1 MASYTREER
10 EARKNYAKERSIV
23 EVAESLGMELVKSGA
38 EYRWKEHDSMVI
50 TPRTN
55 LWHWF
60 SQDKGGDTIELVRTI
75 NNISFNQA
83 IDYLNDGDYSEGT
96 LQHNDAPQAFKNYLA
111 PYEQPFVEGRSYL
124 KEVRGLSDETI
135 DFFLDQNV
143 ITQANAKIGDT
154 IEPVIVFKTIDHKGK
169 MIGGNLQG
177 IVENR
182 ERYDK
187 HGYLKG
193 IMRNSNGNNGLSV
206 DIGSP
211 ERLVFA
217 ESPIDLMSYYELH
230 RDQLENV
237 RLVSMDGLKDG
248 IIGTNLARLESEM
261 RNVYMR
267 DEDWDRDLL
276 KKSVDDGYF
285 NDGKHADV
293 ITLAVDND
301 QGGRNF
307 IQSLEAKGIVV
318 KAELPAEKDGFE
330 KQDWNDALKE
340 QKAAPKHPQD
350 NSRLAQAER
359 KLERLEAIQNHMAN
373 TTISPAAQS
382 LIDEG
387 NVTQWAKRPNIYFVK
402 GLRKVALE
410 LNSDGVFEQ
419 SSNPRY
425 LAKNDE
431 DIARVQDLLAK
442 QNNLL
447 GEASPAEEETR
458 LADIKRRMAAA
469 DQGESG
475 ETLSPEDEGWLVD
488 NWDKLTF
495 TVEPIKSVVYDVK
508 ELPQEQANVIEP
520 EEPLEEPMTYQAFTE
535 ALEQSKQ
542 SLTDKLQAG
551 ELHVQLDDATY
562 FYQLVRKTGWSHP
575 MQQLSDKGIEALK
588 PYREL
593 FESITADTIDAYKT
607 KGSPEQD
614 RLYEVLKEVRKKA
627 NFPSISTE
635 FTAEM
640 AISAYAVNG
649 DMASL
654 SPDTWAQRTTD
665 PVGTLA
671 TNISDVLEYP
681 FNEVSN
687 DAYRNALYLR
697 KGLYDLLN
705 DQEGNYTITPE
716 TYQSLMD
723 RGANITLRDDEQEE
737 SQEVAQ
743 NKVTSPE
750 ITQEP
755 ALQVLFDF
763 SESREIAALYKNGQV
778 IPYQEFVENLYREND
793 LPVFGGG
800 YDKTFFSLIDEQGQ
814 ELTRFRYDV
823 GSETATISEQ
833 VSSVLTQDY
842 LRLAEEADSRVTG
855 RVGDTE
861 KAPDQNQEPVGEEQS
876 MSMDNAEQE
885 KKTPEITQEPS
896 NAGEFHRTSDY
907 LGEESPRTASQPV
920 VDEPQPDFPV
930 TAQLYFTTDRA
941 RVSNIKPGYRV
952 ARAKDM
958 KDLNLFAPTL
968 QSTAQWYLQELAD
981 SKIHYVFKDA
991 DGQFDKL
998 EVNFQEKNFA
1008 HLAGISPVNRTMKET
1023 LYDFAE
1029 GRGDY
1034 PNIQVSKALRSKMKV
1049 LPLLPDIVDANSF
1062 VFNDLTNIEKLDNL
1076 DLSKAIAPEDNDLL
1090 VLFKDTAQDGLVPSS
1105 LMRVQGEF
1113 SQSLQEVERQTVL
1126 GVYRERDGKLEQ
1138 LSINEELSQN
1148 DAQKMIDVVRNS
1160 LSVEKQKEITPEAFT
1175 GVLDAAYN
1183 VGRVPLDQV
1192 PEEYRAAWE
1201 RFYELSDEVDGSLD
1215 RVVAKADEIGLLK
1228 KDTDFYKDW
1237 SSDKTYLNNYHVRL
1251 QLAEDHEKGAQ
1262 LPFQEGQII
1271 DYREFVTALYQE
1283 NQALYDKIQDSA
1295 KVALETGEDYI
1306 PYTKTK
1312 FDVYAPGGR
1321 LIKDNVRYDV
1331 GDETQP
1337 VTRLMGLG
1345 ARVLDGWEDL
1355 DRIDQEV
1362 LSQLEKQSPQEELA
1376 QGKSNSAPQ
1385 TEEPYTSEKMAVKQG
1400 ISDRVREIIAEGSA
1414 RKTPEASKEDQR
1426 VNHSVTVETRL
1437 EEPQELDTRQENA
1450 TQTFPVEQELDGF
1463 SYQTAKAEELSAQ
1476 AIKAIRSY
1484 AANPEDLK
1492 EYLDFMSH
1500 FTKYSPR
1507 NTALIHEQWRGAN
1520 AVATYK
1526 HWEALGKRMG
1536 IGPDDVLGGAS
1547 FEYTNE
1553 RTGKTI
1559 IIKNEGLSVRAGQ
1572 KGHIKLFKPM
1582 MDEMIPVLDET
1593 GQQLKNDKGYPKY
1606 KPKKKATAAEEEA
1619 IKQGRLEVKSFPKRD
1634 LKTGKA
1640 LYKTF
1645 TVFELSQTN
1654 LKPEKYPN
1662 IMPNRHYDFDTDKV
1676 KTQEVLLGLKD
1687 YADCLGVSIEK
1698 VDMKSNVK
1706 GQFNKEDQSIQLNDQ
1721 NTKGEMVG
1729 TLIHELAHA
1738 TLHNPKF
1745 KDCYKEEVPKEVK
1758 ELEAEMT
1765 SYVTAKHF
1773 GLDTSEKAIPYM
1785 ANWTDKLSKLSDDE
1799 LDQSMKRVHETTKK
1813 MLKAVEKHTKP
1824 LAQRLSPEQG
1834 LSQHQNLNPL
1844 PPKM

>member
-154 IEPVIVFKTIDHKGK
+154 IEPVIVFKTIDHKGG

-187 HGYLKG
+187 HGYFKG

-230 RDQLENV
+230 KDQLENV

-307 IQSLEAKGIVV
+307 IQSLEAKGVVV

-330 KQDWNDALKE
+330 KQDWNDVLKDTKTVDDHSE
-340 QKAAPKHPQD
+340 TMATIKQV
-350 NSRLAQAER
+350 SRS
-359 KLERLEAIQNHMAN
+359 I
-373 TTISPAAQS
+373 
-382 LIDEG
+382 
-387 NVTQWAKRPNIYFVK
+387 
-402 GLRKVALE
+402 
-410 LNSDGVFEQ
+410 
-419 SSNPRY
+419 
-425 LAKNDE
+425 
-431 DIARVQDLLAK
+431 
-442 QNNLL
+442 
-447 GEASPAEEETR
+447 
-458 LADIKRRMAAA
+458 
-469 DQGESG
+469 
-475 ETLSPEDEGWLVD
+475 
-488 NWDKLTF
+488 
-495 TVEPIKSVVYDVK
+495 
-508 ELPQEQANVIEP
+508 
-520 EEPLEEPMTYQAFTE
+520 YQA
-535 ALEQSKQ
+535 
-542 SLTDKLQAG
+542 
-551 ELHVQLDDATY
+551 
-562 FYQLVRKTGWSHP
+562 
-575 MQQLSDKGIEALK
+575 I
-588 PYREL
+588 
-593 FESITADTIDAYKT
+593 
-607 KGSPEQD
+607 
-614 RLYEVLKEVRKKA
+614 
-627 NFPSISTE
+627 
-635 FTAEM
+635 
-640 AISAYAVNG
+640 
-649 DMASL
+649 
-654 SPDTWAQRTTD
+654 
-665 PVGTLA
+665 
-671 TNISDVLEYP
+671 
-681 FNEVSN
+681 
-687 DAYRNALYLR
+687 
-697 KGLYDLLN
+697 
-705 DQEGNYTITPE
+705 
-716 TYQSLMD
+716 MD
-723 RGANITLRDDEQEE
+723 RGANITLSDDK
-737 SQEVAQ
+737 QEV
-743 NKVTSPE
+743 
-750 ITQEP
+750 QEP
-755 ALQVLFDF
+755 SLQVLFDF
-763 SESREIAALYKNGQV
+763 SESHEIAALYKNGQV

-861 KAPDQNQEPVGEEQS
+861 KAPDQNQGPV
-876 MSMDNAEQE
+876 A
-885 KKTPEITQEPS
+885 
-896 NAGEFHRTSDY
+896 
-907 LGEESPRTASQPV
+907 EESSMGL
-920 VDEPQPDFPV
+920 DN
-930 TAQLYFTTDRA
+930 LS
-941 RVSNIKPGYRV
+941 VSNEDTQKERTNFSKGSLQPEAEGSTAPVSESSDTFERSV
-952 ARAKDM
+952 TSR
-958 KDLNLFAPTL
+958 PTL
-968 QSTAQWYLQELAD
+968 SSHPLHFSITEDFKSNKIDSYHAIRPSELARLNRRADHLQKSAKFYYDELAD
-981 SKIHYVFKDA
+981 SKISYFTSNGDIV
-991 DGQFDKL
+991 Q
-998 EVNFQEKNFA
+998 V
-1008 HLAGISPVNRTMKET
+1008 S
-1023 LYDFAE
+1023 FAE
-1029 GRGDY
+1029 ENFMHLTGIKPIGEGQTPQKTLRDFVSGHGEFQ
-1034 PNIQVSKALRSKMKV
+1034 NIYLAPQNNAFK
-1049 LPLLPDIVDANSF
+1049 
-1062 VFNDLTNIEKLDNL
+1062 KLDVL
-1076 DLSKAIAPEDNDLL
+1076 QDIEVTLQTDTFYFDDLQDVDRYSGRFDSLLKADDSDLMLIFRDTDN
-1090 VLFKDTAQDGLVPSS
+1090 QGLVPVSVFKATDTLRS
-1105 LMRVQGEF
+1105 ELKETTKNEIIGIF
-1113 SQSLQEVERQTVL
+1113 
-1126 GVYRERDGKLEQ
+1126 RERDGQIEKIAINDQ
-1138 LSINEELSQN
+1138 LISDDGQEMFEILKNLSADN
-1148 DAQKMIDVVRNS
+1148 AHEV
-1160 LSVEKQKEITPEAFT
+1160 TPK
-1175 GVLDAAYN
+1175 
-1183 VGRVPLDQV
+1183 
-1192 PEEYRAAWE
+1192 
-1201 RFYELSDEVDGSLD
+1201 S
-1215 RVVAKADEIGLLK
+1215 
-1228 KDTDFYKDW
+1228 
-1237 SSDKTYLNNYHVRL
+1237 
-1251 QLAEDHEKGAQ
+1251 
-1262 LPFQEGQII
+1262 
-1271 DYREFVTALYQE
+1271 
-1283 NQALYDKIQDSA
+1283 
-1295 KVALETGEDYI
+1295 
-1306 PYTKTK
+1306 
-1312 FDVYAPGGR
+1312 
-1321 LIKDNVRYDV
+1321 
-1331 GDETQP
+1331 
-1337 VTRLMGLG
+1337 
-1345 ARVLDGWEDL
+1345 
-1355 DRIDQEV
+1355 
-1362 LSQLEKQSPQEELA
+1362 SQLD
-1376 QGKSNSAPQ
+1376 
-1385 TEEPYTSEKMAVKQG
+1385 EPYTSDKMAVKQG

-1426 VNHSVTVETRL
+1426 VNHSVTVEARL

-1450 TQTFPVEQELDGF
+1450 PQTSPVEQELDGF

-1526 HWEALGKRMG
+1526 QWEVLGKRMG
-1536 IGPDDVLGGAS
+1536 IGLDDVLGGTNV
-1547 FEYTNE
+1547 EYTND
-1553 RTGKTI
+1553 RTGKTRT
-1559 IIKNEGLSVRAGQ
+1559 IKNEGLSVRAGQ

-1662 IMPNRHYDFDTDKV
+1662 ILPNRHYDFDTDKV

-1687 YADCLGVSIEK
+1687 YADCLGVSVEK
-1698 VDMKSNVK
+1698 VDMTSNAK
-1706 GQFNKEDQSIQLNDQ
+1706 GQFNKQNQSIQLNNR

-1745 KDCYKEEVPKEVK
+1745 KDCYKEEVPKDIK

>member
-23 EVAESLGMELVKSGA
+23 EVAESLGMELIKSGA
-38 EYRWKEHDSMVI
+38 SEYRWKEHDSMVI

-60 SQDKGGDTIELVRTI
+60 SKDKGGDTIELVRTI

-96 LQHNDAPQAFKNYLA
+96 LQRREAPQAFKNYLE
-111 PYEQPFVEGRSYL
+111 PYEQPFVEGRTYL
-124 KEVRGLSDETI
+124 KEVRDLSDETI

-143 ITQANAKIGDT
+143 ITQANAKIGDV
-154 IEPVIVFKTIDHKGK
+154 IEPVIVFKTIDHKGE

-177 IVENR
+177 IIENR
-182 ERYDK
+182 ERYDR
-187 HGYLKG
+187 HGYFKG
-193 IMRNSNGNNGLSV
+193 IMRNSNGDNGLSV
-206 DIGSP
+206 DIGRP
-211 ERLVFA
+211 ERLIFA

-230 RDQLENV
+230 KDQLENV

-248 IIGTNLARLESEM
+248 VIGTNLARLESEG

-285 NDGKHADV
+285 NNGKHADT

-301 QGGRNF
+301 QAGHNF
-307 IQSLEAKGIVV
+307 IQSLEDKGVV
-318 KAELPAEKDGFE
+318 VVADLPAEKDGFD

-359 KLERLEAIQNHMAN
+359 KL
-373 TTISPAAQS
+373 
-382 LIDEG
+382 
-387 NVTQWAKRPNIYFVK
+387 
-402 GLRKVALE
+402 
-410 LNSDGVFEQ
+410 
-419 SSNPRY
+419 
-425 LAKNDE
+425 
-431 DIARVQDLLAK
+431 
-442 QNNLL
+442 
-447 GEASPAEEETR
+447 
-458 LADIKRRMAAA
+458 
-469 DQGESG
+469 
-475 ETLSPEDEGWLVD
+475 
-488 NWDKLTF
+488 
-495 TVEPIKSVVYDVK
+495 
-508 ELPQEQANVIEP
+508 
-520 EEPLEEPMTYQAFTE
+520 EPLEEPMTYQAFTE

-607 KGSPEQD
+607 KGTPEQD

-763 SESREIAALYKNGQV
+763 SESREIATLYENGQV

-793 LPVFGGG
+793 LCAFGGG
-800 YDKTFFSLIDEQGQ
+800 YDKTYFSLIDEKGQ
-814 ELTRFRYDV
+814 ELVEFRYDL
-823 GSETATISEQ
+823 GSESETLSEQ
-833 VSSVLTQDY
+833 LSETLAPAYLELAQAIDQEASSQI
-842 LRLAEEADSRVTG
+842 EG
-855 RVGDTE
+855 TE
-861 KAPDQNQEPVGEEQS
+861 KAPDQNQGPV
-876 MSMDNAEQE
+876 A
-885 KKTPEITQEPS
+885 
-896 NAGEFHRTSDY
+896 
-907 LGEESPRTASQPV
+907 EESSMGL
-920 VDEPQPDFPV
+920 DN
-930 TAQLYFTTDRA
+930 LS
-941 RVSNIKPGYRV
+941 VSNEDTQKERTNFSKGSLQPEAEGSTAPVSESSDTFERSV
-952 ARAKDM
+952 TSR
-958 KDLNLFAPTL
+958 PTL
-968 QSTAQWYLQELAD
+968 SSHPLHFSITEDFKSNKIDSYHAIRPSELARLNRRADHLQKSAKFYYDELAD
-981 SKIHYVFKDA
+981 SKISYFTSNGDIV
-991 DGQFDKL
+991 Q
-998 EVNFQEKNFA
+998 V
-1008 HLAGISPVNRTMKET
+1008 S
-1023 LYDFAE
+1023 FAE
-1029 GRGDY
+1029 ENFMHLTGIKPIGEGQTPQKTLRDFVSGHGEFQ
-1034 PNIQVSKALRSKMKV
+1034 NIYLAPQNNAFK
-1049 LPLLPDIVDANSF
+1049 
-1062 VFNDLTNIEKLDNL
+1062 KLDVLQDIEVTLQTDTFYFDDLQDL
-1076 DLSKAIAPEDNDLL
+1076 DRYSGRFDSLLKADDSDLMLIFRDTDN
-1090 VLFKDTAQDGLVPSS
+1090 QGLVPVSVFKATDTLRS
-1105 LMRVQGEF
+1105 ELKETTKNEIIGIF
-1113 SQSLQEVERQTVL
+1113 
-1126 GVYRERDGKLEQ
+1126 RERDGQIEKIAINDQ
-1138 LSINEELSQN
+1138 LISDDGQEMFEILKNLSADN
-1148 DAQKMIDVVRNS
+1148 AHEV
-1160 LSVEKQKEITPEAFT
+1160 TPK
-1175 GVLDAAYN
+1175 
-1183 VGRVPLDQV
+1183 
-1192 PEEYRAAWE
+1192 
-1201 RFYELSDEVDGSLD
+1201 S
-1215 RVVAKADEIGLLK
+1215 
-1228 KDTDFYKDW
+1228 
-1237 SSDKTYLNNYHVRL
+1237 
-1251 QLAEDHEKGAQ
+1251 
-1262 LPFQEGQII
+1262 
-1271 DYREFVTALYQE
+1271 
-1283 NQALYDKIQDSA
+1283 
-1295 KVALETGEDYI
+1295 
-1306 PYTKTK
+1306 
-1312 FDVYAPGGR
+1312 
-1321 LIKDNVRYDV
+1321 
-1331 GDETQP
+1331 
-1337 VTRLMGLG
+1337 
-1345 ARVLDGWEDL
+1345 
-1355 DRIDQEV
+1355 
-1362 LSQLEKQSPQEELA
+1362 SQLD
-1376 QGKSNSAPQ
+1376 
-1385 TEEPYTSEKMAVKQG
+1385 EPYTSDKMAVKQG

-1414 RKTPEASKEDQR
+1414 RKVANESQVERQTNP
-1426 VNHSVTVETRL
+1426 SVTVETRL
-1437 EEPQELDTRQENA
+1437 DEPQEAPKASQQDQIIVPAEE
-1450 TQTFPVEQELDGF
+1450 VEDF
-1463 SYQTAKAEELSAQ
+1463 SYSTATAEALSNQ
-1476 AIKAIRSY
+1476 AIKAIKSY
-1484 AANPEDLK
+1484 AASPEDLK

-1536 IGPDDVLGGAS
+1536 IGPDDVLGGTNV
-1547 FEYTNE
+1547 EYTND
-1553 RTGKTI
+1553 RTGKTRT
-1559 IIKNEGLSVRAGQ
+1559 IKNEGLSVRAGQ

-1662 IMPNRHYDFDTDKV
+1662 IIPNRHYDFDTDKV

-1698 VDMKSNVK
+1698 VDMMSNVK

-1745 KDCYKEEVPKEVK
+1745 KDCYKEEVPKDIK

-1799 LDQSMKRVHETTKK
+1799 LDWSMKRVHETTKK

>member
-1 MASYTREER
+1 MASYTKEER

-154 IEPVIVFKTIDHKGK
+154 IEPVIVFKTIDHKGE

-230 RDQLENV
+230 KDQLENV

-340 QKAAPKHPQD
+340 QKATPKHPQD

-359 KLERLEAIQNHMAN
+359 KL
-373 TTISPAAQS
+373 
-382 LIDEG
+382 
-387 NVTQWAKRPNIYFVK
+387 
-402 GLRKVALE
+402 
-410 LNSDGVFEQ
+410 
-419 SSNPRY
+419 
-425 LAKNDE
+425 
-431 DIARVQDLLAK
+431 
-442 QNNLL
+442 
-447 GEASPAEEETR
+447 
-458 LADIKRRMAAA
+458 
-469 DQGESG
+469 
-475 ETLSPEDEGWLVD
+475 
-488 NWDKLTF
+488 
-495 TVEPIKSVVYDVK
+495 
-508 ELPQEQANVIEP
+508 
-520 EEPLEEPMTYQAFTE
+520 EPLEEPMTYQAFTE

-593 FESITADTIDAYKT
+593 FESIKADTIDAYKT
-607 KGSPEQD
+607 KGTPEQD

-1160 LSVEKQKEITPEAFT
+1160 LSVEKQKEITPEAFA

-1295 KVALETGEDYI
+1295 KVALETGEGYI

-1414 RKTPEASKEDQR
+1414 RKTPETSKEDQR

-1450 TQTFPVEQELDGF
+1450 PQTFPVEQELDGF

-1553 RTGKTI
+1553 RTGKTR

>member
-135 DFFLDQNV
+135 DFFLDKNV

-154 IEPVIVFKTIDHKGK
+154 IEPVIVFKTIDHKGG

-187 HGYLKG
+187 HGYFKG

-230 RDQLENV
+230 KDQLENV
-237 RLVSMDGLKDG
+237 RLISMDGLKDG

-307 IQSLEAKGIVV
+307 IQSLEAKGVVV

-330 KQDWNDALKE
+330 KQDWNDVLKDTKTVDDHSE
-340 QKAAPKHPQD
+340 T
-350 NSRLAQAER
+350 
-359 KLERLEAIQNHMAN
+359 MA
-373 TTISPAAQS
+373 TIKQVSQS
-382 LIDEG
+382 I
-387 NVTQWAKRPNIYFVK
+387 
-402 GLRKVALE
+402 
-410 LNSDGVFEQ
+410 
-419 SSNPRY
+419 
-425 LAKNDE
+425 
-431 DIARVQDLLAK
+431 
-442 QNNLL
+442 
-447 GEASPAEEETR
+447 
-458 LADIKRRMAAA
+458 
-469 DQGESG
+469 
-475 ETLSPEDEGWLVD
+475 
-488 NWDKLTF
+488 
-495 TVEPIKSVVYDVK
+495 
-508 ELPQEQANVIEP
+508 
-520 EEPLEEPMTYQAFTE
+520 YQA
-535 ALEQSKQ
+535 
-542 SLTDKLQAG
+542 
-551 ELHVQLDDATY
+551 
-562 FYQLVRKTGWSHP
+562 
-575 MQQLSDKGIEALK
+575 I
-588 PYREL
+588 
-593 FESITADTIDAYKT
+593 
-607 KGSPEQD
+607 
-614 RLYEVLKEVRKKA
+614 
-627 NFPSISTE
+627 
-635 FTAEM
+635 
-640 AISAYAVNG
+640 
-649 DMASL
+649 
-654 SPDTWAQRTTD
+654 
-665 PVGTLA
+665 
-671 TNISDVLEYP
+671 
-681 FNEVSN
+681 
-687 DAYRNALYLR
+687 
-697 KGLYDLLN
+697 
-705 DQEGNYTITPE
+705 
-716 TYQSLMD
+716 MD
-723 RGANITLRDDEQEE
+723 RGANITLSDDKQEE
-737 SQEVAQ
+737 V
-743 NKVTSPE
+743 
-750 ITQEP
+750 QEP

-763 SESREIAALYKNGQV
+763 SESREIATLYENGQV

-793 LPVFGGG
+793 LCAFGGG
-800 YDKTFFSLIDEQGQ
+800 YDKTYFSLIDEKGQ
-814 ELTRFRYDV
+814 ELVEFRYDL
-823 GSETATISEQ
+823 GSESETLSEQ
-833 VSSVLTQDY
+833 LSETLAPAYLELAQAIDQEASSQI
-842 LRLAEEADSRVTG
+842 EG
-855 RVGDTE
+855 TE
-861 KAPDQNQEPVGEEQS
+861 KAPDQNQGPV
-876 MSMDNAEQE
+876 A
-885 KKTPEITQEPS
+885 
-896 NAGEFHRTSDY
+896 
-907 LGEESPRTASQPV
+907 EESSMGL
-920 VDEPQPDFPV
+920 DN
-930 TAQLYFTTDRA
+930 LS
-941 RVSNIKPGYRV
+941 VSNEDTQKERTNFSKGSLQPEAEGSTAPVSESSDTFERSV
-952 ARAKDM
+952 TSR
-958 KDLNLFAPTL
+958 PTL
-968 QSTAQWYLQELAD
+968 SSHPLHFSITEDFKSNKIDSYHAIRPSELARLNRRADHLQKSAKFYYDELAD
-981 SKIHYVFKDA
+981 SKISYFTSNGDIV
-991 DGQFDKL
+991 Q
-998 EVNFQEKNFA
+998 V
-1008 HLAGISPVNRTMKET
+1008 S
-1023 LYDFAE
+1023 FAE
-1029 GRGDY
+1029 ENFMHLTGIKPIEEGQTPQKTLRDFVSGHGEFQ
-1034 PNIQVSKALRSKMKV
+1034 NIYLAPQNNAFK
-1049 LPLLPDIVDANSF
+1049 
-1062 VFNDLTNIEKLDNL
+1062 KLDVL
-1076 DLSKAIAPEDNDLL
+1076 QDIEVTLQTDTFYFDDLQDVDRYSGRFDSLLKADDSDLMLIFRDTDN
-1090 VLFKDTAQDGLVPSS
+1090 QGLVPVSVFKATDTLRS
-1105 LMRVQGEF
+1105 ELKETTKNEIIGIF
-1113 SQSLQEVERQTVL
+1113 
-1126 GVYRERDGKLEQ
+1126 RERDGQIEKIAINDQ
-1138 LSINEELSQN
+1138 LISDDGQEMFEILKNLSADN
-1148 DAQKMIDVVRNS
+1148 AHEV
-1160 LSVEKQKEITPEAFT
+1160 TPK
-1175 GVLDAAYN
+1175 
-1183 VGRVPLDQV
+1183 
-1192 PEEYRAAWE
+1192 
-1201 RFYELSDEVDGSLD
+1201 S
-1215 RVVAKADEIGLLK
+1215 
-1228 KDTDFYKDW
+1228 
-1237 SSDKTYLNNYHVRL
+1237 
-1251 QLAEDHEKGAQ
+1251 
-1262 LPFQEGQII
+1262 
-1271 DYREFVTALYQE
+1271 
-1283 NQALYDKIQDSA
+1283 
-1295 KVALETGEDYI
+1295 
-1306 PYTKTK
+1306 
-1312 FDVYAPGGR
+1312 
-1321 LIKDNVRYDV
+1321 
-1331 GDETQP
+1331 
-1337 VTRLMGLG
+1337 
-1345 ARVLDGWEDL
+1345 
-1355 DRIDQEV
+1355 
-1362 LSQLEKQSPQEELA
+1362 SQLD
-1376 QGKSNSAPQ
+1376 
-1385 TEEPYTSEKMAVKQG
+1385 EPYTSDKMAVKQG

-1414 RKTPEASKEDQR
+1414 RKVANESQVERQTNP
-1426 VNHSVTVETRL
+1426 SVTVETRL
-1437 EEPQELDTRQENA
+1437 DEPQEAPKASQQDQIIVPAEE
-1450 TQTFPVEQELDGF
+1450 VEDF
-1463 SYQTAKAEELSAQ
+1463 SYSTATAEALSNQ
-1476 AIKAIRSY
+1476 AIKAIKSY
-1484 AANPEDLK
+1484 AASPEDLK

-1526 HWEALGKRMG
+1526 QWEVLGKRMG
-1536 IGPDDVLGGAS
+1536 IGPDDVLGGTNV
-1547 FEYTNE
+1547 EYTND
-1553 RTGKTI
+1553 RTGKTKT
-1559 IIKNEGLSVRAGQ
+1559 IKNEGLSVRMGQ
-1572 KGHIKLFKPM
+1572 KGRIKLFKPM

-1654 LKPEKYPN
+1654 LKPEKCPK

-1698 VDMKSNVK
+1698 VDMMSNVK

-1844 PPKM
+1844 SPKM

>member
-83 IDYLNDGDYSEGT
+83 IDYLNDGEYSEGT

-154 IEPVIVFKTIDHKGK
+154 IEPVIVFKTIDHKGG

-187 HGYLKG
+187 HGYFKG

-230 RDQLENV
+230 KDQLENV

-248 IIGTNLARLESEM
+248 VIGTNLARLESEG

-285 NDGKHADV
+285 NNGKHADI

-301 QGGRNF
+301 QAGHNF
-307 IQSLEAKGIVV
+307 IQSLEDKGVV
-318 KAELPAEKDGFE
+318 VVADLPAEKDGFD

-359 KLERLEAIQNHMAN
+359 KLERLE
-373 TTISPAAQS
+373 
-382 LIDEG
+382 
-387 NVTQWAKRPNIYFVK
+387 
-402 GLRKVALE
+402 
-410 LNSDGVFEQ
+410 
-419 SSNPRY
+419 
-425 LAKNDE
+425 
-431 DIARVQDLLAK
+431 QD
-442 QNNLL
+442 
-447 GEASPAEEETR
+447 
-458 LADIKRRMAAA
+458 
-469 DQGESG
+469 
-475 ETLSPEDEGWLVD
+475 
-488 NWDKLTF
+488 
-495 TVEPIKSVVYDVK
+495 
-508 ELPQEQANVIEP
+508 
-520 EEPLEEPMTYQAFTE
+520 
-535 ALEQSKQ
+535 
-542 SLTDKLQAG
+542 
-551 ELHVQLDDATY
+551 
-562 FYQLVRKTGWSHP
+562 
-575 MQQLSDKGIEALK
+575 
-588 PYREL
+588 
-593 FESITADTIDAYKT
+593 
-607 KGSPEQD
+607 
-614 RLYEVLKEVRKKA
+614 
-627 NFPSISTE
+627 
-635 FTAEM
+635 
-640 AISAYAVNG
+640 
-649 DMASL
+649 
-654 SPDTWAQRTTD
+654 
-665 PVGTLA
+665 
-671 TNISDVLEYP
+671 
-681 FNEVSN
+681 
-687 DAYRNALYLR
+687 
-697 KGLYDLLN
+697 
-705 DQEGNYTITPE
+705 
-716 TYQSLMD
+716 
-723 RGANITLRDDEQEE
+723 E

-1262 LPFQEGQII
+1262 LPFQKGQII

-1295 KVALETGEDYI
+1295 KVALETGEGYI

-1437 EEPQELDTRQENA
+1437 EEPQELDTRQEN
-1450 TQTFPVEQELDGF
+1450 TPQTFPVEQELDGF

-1484 AANPEDLK
+1484 VANPEDLK

-1526 HWEALGKRMG
+1526 QWEVLGKRMG
-1536 IGPDDVLGGAS
+1536 IGPDDVLGGTNV
-1547 FEYTNE
+1547 EYTND
-1553 RTGKTI
+1553 RTGKTRT
-1559 IIKNEGLSVRAGQ
+1559 IKNEGLSVRAGQ

-1654 LKPEKYPN
+1654 LKPEKNPK

-1698 VDMKSNVK
+1698 VDMMSNVK

>member
-154 IEPVIVFKTIDHKGK
+154 IEPVIVFKTIDHKGG

-187 HGYLKG
+187 HGYFKG

-230 RDQLENV
+230 KDQLENV

-307 IQSLEAKGIVV
+307 IQSLEAKGVVV

-330 KQDWNDALKE
+330 KQDWNDVLKDTKTVDDHSE
-340 QKAAPKHPQD
+340 TMATIKQV
-350 NSRLAQAER
+350 SRS
-359 KLERLEAIQNHMAN
+359 I
-373 TTISPAAQS
+373 
-382 LIDEG
+382 
-387 NVTQWAKRPNIYFVK
+387 
-402 GLRKVALE
+402 
-410 LNSDGVFEQ
+410 
-419 SSNPRY
+419 
-425 LAKNDE
+425 
-431 DIARVQDLLAK
+431 
-442 QNNLL
+442 
-447 GEASPAEEETR
+447 
-458 LADIKRRMAAA
+458 
-469 DQGESG
+469 
-475 ETLSPEDEGWLVD
+475 
-488 NWDKLTF
+488 
-495 TVEPIKSVVYDVK
+495 
-508 ELPQEQANVIEP
+508 
-520 EEPLEEPMTYQAFTE
+520 YQA
-535 ALEQSKQ
+535 
-542 SLTDKLQAG
+542 
-551 ELHVQLDDATY
+551 
-562 FYQLVRKTGWSHP
+562 
-575 MQQLSDKGIEALK
+575 I
-588 PYREL
+588 
-593 FESITADTIDAYKT
+593 
-607 KGSPEQD
+607 
-614 RLYEVLKEVRKKA
+614 
-627 NFPSISTE
+627 
-635 FTAEM
+635 
-640 AISAYAVNG
+640 
-649 DMASL
+649 
-654 SPDTWAQRTTD
+654 
-665 PVGTLA
+665 
-671 TNISDVLEYP
+671 
-681 FNEVSN
+681 
-687 DAYRNALYLR
+687 
-697 KGLYDLLN
+697 
-705 DQEGNYTITPE
+705 
-716 TYQSLMD
+716 MD
-723 RGANITLRDDEQEE
+723 RGANITLSDDKQEE
-737 SQEVAQ
+737 V
-743 NKVTSPE
+743 
-750 ITQEP
+750 QEP

-763 SESREIAALYKNGQV
+763 SESREIATLYENGQV

-793 LPVFGGG
+793 LCAFGGG
-800 YDKTFFSLIDEQGQ
+800 YDKTYFSLIDEKGQ
-814 ELTRFRYDV
+814 ELVEFRYDL
-823 GSETATISEQ
+823 GSESETLSEQ
-833 VSSVLTQDY
+833 LSEILAPAYLELAQAIDQEASSQI
-842 LRLAEEADSRVTG
+842 EG
-855 RVGDTE
+855 TE
-861 KAPDQNQEPVGEEQS
+861 KAPDQNQGPV
-876 MSMDNAEQE
+876 A
-885 KKTPEITQEPS
+885 
-896 NAGEFHRTSDY
+896 
-907 LGEESPRTASQPV
+907 EESSMGL
-920 VDEPQPDFPV
+920 DN
-930 TAQLYFTTDRA
+930 LS
-941 RVSNIKPGYRV
+941 VSNEDTQKERTNFSKGSLQPEAEGSTAPVSESSDTFERSV
-952 ARAKDM
+952 TSR
-958 KDLNLFAPTL
+958 PTL
-968 QSTAQWYLQELAD
+968 SSHPLHFSITEDFKSNKIDSYHAIRPSELARLNRRADHLQKSAKFYYDELAD
-981 SKIHYVFKDA
+981 SKISYFTSNGDIV
-991 DGQFDKL
+991 Q
-998 EVNFQEKNFA
+998 V
-1008 HLAGISPVNRTMKET
+1008 S
-1023 LYDFAE
+1023 FAE
-1029 GRGDY
+1029 ENFMHLTGIKPIGEGQTPQKTLRDFVSGHGEFQ
-1034 PNIQVSKALRSKMKV
+1034 NIYLAPQNNAFK
-1049 LPLLPDIVDANSF
+1049 
-1062 VFNDLTNIEKLDNL
+1062 KLDVL
-1076 DLSKAIAPEDNDLL
+1076 QDIEVTLQTDTFYFDDLQDVDRYSGRFDSLLKADDSDLMLIFRDTDN
-1090 VLFKDTAQDGLVPSS
+1090 QGLVPVSVFKATDTLRS
-1105 LMRVQGEF
+1105 ELKETTKNEIIGIF
-1113 SQSLQEVERQTVL
+1113 
-1126 GVYRERDGKLEQ
+1126 RERDGQIEKIAINDQ
-1138 LSINEELSQN
+1138 LISDDGQEMFEILKNLSADN
-1148 DAQKMIDVVRNS
+1148 AHEV
-1160 LSVEKQKEITPEAFT
+1160 TPK
-1175 GVLDAAYN
+1175 
-1183 VGRVPLDQV
+1183 
-1192 PEEYRAAWE
+1192 
-1201 RFYELSDEVDGSLD
+1201 S
-1215 RVVAKADEIGLLK
+1215 
-1228 KDTDFYKDW
+1228 
-1237 SSDKTYLNNYHVRL
+1237 
-1251 QLAEDHEKGAQ
+1251 
-1262 LPFQEGQII
+1262 
-1271 DYREFVTALYQE
+1271 
-1283 NQALYDKIQDSA
+1283 
-1295 KVALETGEDYI
+1295 
-1306 PYTKTK
+1306 
-1312 FDVYAPGGR
+1312 
-1321 LIKDNVRYDV
+1321 
-1331 GDETQP
+1331 
-1337 VTRLMGLG
+1337 
-1345 ARVLDGWEDL
+1345 
-1355 DRIDQEV
+1355 
-1362 LSQLEKQSPQEELA
+1362 SQLD
-1376 QGKSNSAPQ
+1376 
-1385 TEEPYTSEKMAVKQG
+1385 EPYTSDKMAVKQG

-1414 RKTPEASKEDQR
+1414 RKVANESQVERQTNP
-1426 VNHSVTVETRL
+1426 SVTVETRL
-1437 EEPQELDTRQENA
+1437 DEPQEAPEASQQDQIIVPAEE
-1450 TQTFPVEQELDGF
+1450 VEDF
-1463 SYQTAKAEELSAQ
+1463 SYSTATAEALSNQ
-1476 AIKAIRSY
+1476 AIKAIKSY
-1484 AANPEDLK
+1484 AASPEDLK

-1526 HWEALGKRMG
+1526 QWEALGKRMG
-1536 IGPDDVLGGAS
+1536 IGPDDVLGGTNV
-1547 FEYTNE
+1547 EYTND
-1553 RTGKTI
+1553 RTGKTRT
-1559 IIKNEGLSVRAGQ
+1559 IKNEGLSVRAGQ

-1662 IMPNRHYDFDTDKV
+1662 IMPNRHYNFDTDKV

-1698 VDMKSNVK
+1698 VDMMSNVK

-1834 LSQHQNLNPL
+1834 LSHHQNLNPL
-1844 PPKM
+1844 SPKM

>member
-135 DFFLDQNV
+135 DFFLDKNV

-154 IEPVIVFKTIDHKGK
+154 IEPVIVFKTIDHKGG

-187 HGYLKG
+187 HGYFKG

-230 RDQLENV
+230 KDQLENV
-237 RLVSMDGLKDG
+237 RLISMDGLKDG

-285 NDGKHADV
+285 NNGKHADT

-301 QGGRNF
+301 QAGHNF
-307 IQSLEAKGIVV
+307 IQSLEDKGVV
-318 KAELPAEKDGFE
+318 VVADLPAEKDGFD

-359 KLERLEAIQNHMAN
+359 KLERL
-373 TTISPAAQS
+373 
-382 LIDEG
+382 
-387 NVTQWAKRPNIYFVK
+387 
-402 GLRKVALE
+402 
-410 LNSDGVFEQ
+410 
-419 SSNPRY
+419 
-425 LAKNDE
+425 
-431 DIARVQDLLAK
+431 
-442 QNNLL
+442 
-447 GEASPAEEETR
+447 
-458 LADIKRRMAAA
+458 
-469 DQGESG
+469 
-475 ETLSPEDEGWLVD
+475 
-488 NWDKLTF
+488 
-495 TVEPIKSVVYDVK
+495 
-508 ELPQEQANVIEP
+508 
-520 EEPLEEPMTYQAFTE
+520 
-535 ALEQSKQ
+535 
-542 SLTDKLQAG
+542 
-551 ELHVQLDDATY
+551 
-562 FYQLVRKTGWSHP
+562 
-575 MQQLSDKGIEALK
+575 
-588 PYREL
+588 
-593 FESITADTIDAYKT
+593 
-607 KGSPEQD
+607 
-614 RLYEVLKEVRKKA
+614 
-627 NFPSISTE
+627 
-635 FTAEM
+635 
-640 AISAYAVNG
+640 
-649 DMASL
+649 
-654 SPDTWAQRTTD
+654 
-665 PVGTLA
+665 
-671 TNISDVLEYP
+671 
-681 FNEVSN
+681 
-687 DAYRNALYLR
+687 
-697 KGLYDLLN
+697 
-705 DQEGNYTITPE
+705 
-716 TYQSLMD
+716 
-723 RGANITLRDDEQEE
+723 EQEE

-885 KKTPEITQEPS
+885 KKTPEINQEPS

-1090 VLFKDTAQDGLVPSS
+1090 VLFKDTAKDGLVPSS

-1262 LPFQEGQII
+1262 LPFQKGQII

-1295 KVALETGEDYI
+1295 KVALETGEGYI

-1376 QGKSNSAPQ
+1376 QGKSNSDPQ

-1450 TQTFPVEQELDGF
+1450 PQTFPVEQELDGF

-1526 HWEALGKRMG
+1526 QWEVLGKRMG
-1536 IGPDDVLGGAS
+1536 IGPDDVLGGTNV
-1547 FEYTNE
+1547 EYTND
-1553 RTGKTI
+1553 RTGKTKT
-1559 IIKNEGLSVRAGQ
+1559 IKNEGLSVRMGQ
-1572 KGHIKLFKPM
+1572 KGRIKLFKPM

-1654 LKPEKYPN
+1654 LKPEKCPK

-1698 VDMKSNVK
+1698 VDMMSNVK

>member
-135 DFFLDQNV
+135 DFFLDKNV

-154 IEPVIVFKTIDHKGK
+154 IEPVIVFKTIDHKGG

-187 HGYLKG
+187 HGYFKG

-230 RDQLENV
+230 KDQLENV
-237 RLVSMDGLKDG
+237 RLISMDGLKDG

-307 IQSLEAKGIVV
+307 IQSLEAKGVVV

-330 KQDWNDALKE
+330 KQDWNDVLKDTKTVDDHSE
-340 QKAAPKHPQD
+340 T
-350 NSRLAQAER
+350 
-359 KLERLEAIQNHMAN
+359 MA
-373 TTISPAAQS
+373 TIKQVSQS
-382 LIDEG
+382 I
-387 NVTQWAKRPNIYFVK
+387 
-402 GLRKVALE
+402 
-410 LNSDGVFEQ
+410 
-419 SSNPRY
+419 
-425 LAKNDE
+425 
-431 DIARVQDLLAK
+431 
-442 QNNLL
+442 
-447 GEASPAEEETR
+447 
-458 LADIKRRMAAA
+458 
-469 DQGESG
+469 
-475 ETLSPEDEGWLVD
+475 
-488 NWDKLTF
+488 
-495 TVEPIKSVVYDVK
+495 
-508 ELPQEQANVIEP
+508 
-520 EEPLEEPMTYQAFTE
+520 YQA
-535 ALEQSKQ
+535 
-542 SLTDKLQAG
+542 
-551 ELHVQLDDATY
+551 
-562 FYQLVRKTGWSHP
+562 
-575 MQQLSDKGIEALK
+575 I
-588 PYREL
+588 
-593 FESITADTIDAYKT
+593 
-607 KGSPEQD
+607 
-614 RLYEVLKEVRKKA
+614 
-627 NFPSISTE
+627 
-635 FTAEM
+635 
-640 AISAYAVNG
+640 
-649 DMASL
+649 
-654 SPDTWAQRTTD
+654 
-665 PVGTLA
+665 
-671 TNISDVLEYP
+671 
-681 FNEVSN
+681 
-687 DAYRNALYLR
+687 
-697 KGLYDLLN
+697 
-705 DQEGNYTITPE
+705 
-716 TYQSLMD
+716 MD
-723 RGANITLRDDEQEE
+723 RGANITLSDDKQEE
-737 SQEVAQ
+737 V
-743 NKVTSPE
+743 
-750 ITQEP
+750 QEP

-861 KAPDQNQEPVGEEQS
+861 KAPDQNQGPV
-876 MSMDNAEQE
+876 A
-885 KKTPEITQEPS
+885 
-896 NAGEFHRTSDY
+896 
-907 LGEESPRTASQPV
+907 EESSMGL
-920 VDEPQPDFPV
+920 DN
-930 TAQLYFTTDRA
+930 LS
-941 RVSNIKPGYRV
+941 VSNEDTQKERTNFSKGSLQPEAEGSTAPVSESSDTFERSV
-952 ARAKDM
+952 TSR
-958 KDLNLFAPTL
+958 PTL
-968 QSTAQWYLQELAD
+968 SSHPLHFSITEDFKSNKIDSYHAIRPSELARLNRRADHLQKSAKFYYDELAD
-981 SKIHYVFKDA
+981 SKISYFTSNGDIV
-991 DGQFDKL
+991 Q
-998 EVNFQEKNFA
+998 V
-1008 HLAGISPVNRTMKET
+1008 S
-1023 LYDFAE
+1023 FAE
-1029 GRGDY
+1029 ENFMHLTGIKPIGEGQTPQKTLRDFVSGHGEFQ
-1034 PNIQVSKALRSKMKV
+1034 NIYLAPQNNAFK
-1049 LPLLPDIVDANSF
+1049 
-1062 VFNDLTNIEKLDNL
+1062 KLDVL
-1076 DLSKAIAPEDNDLL
+1076 QDIEVTLQTDTFYFDDLQDVDRYSGRFDSLLKADDSDLMLIFRDTDN
-1090 VLFKDTAQDGLVPSS
+1090 QGLVPVSVFKATDTLRS
-1105 LMRVQGEF
+1105 ELKETTKNEIIGIF
-1113 SQSLQEVERQTVL
+1113 
-1126 GVYRERDGKLEQ
+1126 RERDGQIEKIAINDQ
-1138 LSINEELSQN
+1138 LISDDGQEMFEILKNLSADN
-1148 DAQKMIDVVRNS
+1148 AHEV
-1160 LSVEKQKEITPEAFT
+1160 TPK
-1175 GVLDAAYN
+1175 
-1183 VGRVPLDQV
+1183 
-1192 PEEYRAAWE
+1192 
-1201 RFYELSDEVDGSLD
+1201 S
-1215 RVVAKADEIGLLK
+1215 
-1228 KDTDFYKDW
+1228 
-1237 SSDKTYLNNYHVRL
+1237 
-1251 QLAEDHEKGAQ
+1251 
-1262 LPFQEGQII
+1262 
-1271 DYREFVTALYQE
+1271 
-1283 NQALYDKIQDSA
+1283 
-1295 KVALETGEDYI
+1295 
-1306 PYTKTK
+1306 
-1312 FDVYAPGGR
+1312 
-1321 LIKDNVRYDV
+1321 
-1331 GDETQP
+1331 
-1337 VTRLMGLG
+1337 
-1345 ARVLDGWEDL
+1345 
-1355 DRIDQEV
+1355 
-1362 LSQLEKQSPQEELA
+1362 SQLD
-1376 QGKSNSAPQ
+1376 
-1385 TEEPYTSEKMAVKQG
+1385 EPYTSDKMAVKQG

-1450 TQTFPVEQELDGF
+1450 PQTFPVEQELDGF

-1526 HWEALGKRMG
+1526 QWEVLGKRMG
-1536 IGPDDVLGGAS
+1536 IGPDDVLGGTNV
-1547 FEYTNE
+1547 EYTND
-1553 RTGKTI
+1553 RTGKTKT
-1559 IIKNEGLSVRAGQ
+1559 IKNEGLSVRVGQ
-1572 KGHIKLFKPM
+1572 KGRIKLFKPM

-1654 LKPEKYPN
+1654 LKPEKCPK

-1698 VDMKSNVK
+1698 VDMMSNVK

>member
-96 LQHNDAPQAFKNYLA
+96 LQRREAPQAFKNYLE
-111 PYEQPFVEGRSYL
+111 PYEQPFVEGRTYL
-124 KEVRGLSDETI
+124 KEVRDLSDETI

-143 ITQANAKIGDT
+143 ITQANAKIGDV
-154 IEPVIVFKTIDHKGK
+154 IEPVIVFKTIDHKDE

-182 ERYDK
+182 ERYDR
-187 HGYLKG
+187 HGYFKG
-193 IMRNSNGNNGLSV
+193 IMRNSNGDNGLSV
-206 DIGSP
+206 DIGRP
-211 ERLVFA
+211 ERLIFA

-230 RDQLENV
+230 KDQLENV

-248 IIGTNLARLESEM
+248 VIGTNLARLESEG

-285 NDGKHADV
+285 NNGKHADT

-301 QGGRNF
+301 QAGHNF
-307 IQSLEAKGIVV
+307 IQSLEDKGVV
-318 KAELPAEKDGFE
+318 VVADLPAEKDGFD

-359 KLERLEAIQNHMAN
+359 KLERL
-373 TTISPAAQS
+373 
-382 LIDEG
+382 
-387 NVTQWAKRPNIYFVK
+387 
-402 GLRKVALE
+402 
-410 LNSDGVFEQ
+410 
-419 SSNPRY
+419 
-425 LAKNDE
+425 
-431 DIARVQDLLAK
+431 
-442 QNNLL
+442 
-447 GEASPAEEETR
+447 
-458 LADIKRRMAAA
+458 
-469 DQGESG
+469 
-475 ETLSPEDEGWLVD
+475 
-488 NWDKLTF
+488 
-495 TVEPIKSVVYDVK
+495 
-508 ELPQEQANVIEP
+508 
-520 EEPLEEPMTYQAFTE
+520 
-535 ALEQSKQ
+535 
-542 SLTDKLQAG
+542 
-551 ELHVQLDDATY
+551 
-562 FYQLVRKTGWSHP
+562 
-575 MQQLSDKGIEALK
+575 
-588 PYREL
+588 
-593 FESITADTIDAYKT
+593 
-607 KGSPEQD
+607 
-614 RLYEVLKEVRKKA
+614 
-627 NFPSISTE
+627 
-635 FTAEM
+635 
-640 AISAYAVNG
+640 
-649 DMASL
+649 
-654 SPDTWAQRTTD
+654 
-665 PVGTLA
+665 
-671 TNISDVLEYP
+671 
-681 FNEVSN
+681 
-687 DAYRNALYLR
+687 
-697 KGLYDLLN
+697 
-705 DQEGNYTITPE
+705 
-716 TYQSLMD
+716 
-723 RGANITLRDDEQEE
+723 EQEE

-930 TAQLYFTTDRA
+930 TAQLHFTTDRA

-952 ARAKDM
+952 SRAKDM

-1034 PNIQVSKALRSKMKV
+1034 PNIQVSMALRSKMKV

-1192 PEEYRAAWE
+1192 PEEYRVAWE
-1201 RFYELSDEVDGSLD
+1201 RFYELSDEVGDSLD
-1215 RVVAKADEIGLLK
+1215 RVVARADELGLLK

-1237 SSDKTYLNNYHVRL
+1237 SSDKTYENNYHVRL

-1262 LPFQEGQII
+1262 LPFQEGQLI

-1283 NQALYDKIQDSA
+1283 NQAKIQKSVKD
-1295 KVALETGEDYI
+1295 ALETGEGYI

-1450 TQTFPVEQELDGF
+1450 PQTFPVEQELDGF

-1526 HWEALGKRMG
+1526 QWEVLGKRMG
-1536 IGPDDVLGGAS
+1536 IGPDDVLGGTNV
-1547 FEYTNE
+1547 EYTND
-1553 RTGKTI
+1553 RTGKTKT
-1559 IIKNEGLSVRAGQ
+1559 IKNEGLSVRVGQ
-1572 KGHIKLFKPM
+1572 KGRIKLFKPM

-1698 VDMKSNVK
+1698 VDMRSNVK
-1706 GQFNKEDQSIQLNDQ
+1706 GQFNKEYQSIQLNDQ

>member
-154 IEPVIVFKTIDHKGK
+154 IEPVIVFKTIDHKGG

-187 HGYLKG
+187 HGYFKG

-230 RDQLENV
+230 KDQLENV

-307 IQSLEAKGIVV
+307 IQSLEAKGVVV

-330 KQDWNDALKE
+330 KQDWNDVLKDTKTVDDHSE
-340 QKAAPKHPQD
+340 TMATIKQV
-350 NSRLAQAER
+350 SRS
-359 KLERLEAIQNHMAN
+359 I
-373 TTISPAAQS
+373 
-382 LIDEG
+382 
-387 NVTQWAKRPNIYFVK
+387 
-402 GLRKVALE
+402 
-410 LNSDGVFEQ
+410 
-419 SSNPRY
+419 
-425 LAKNDE
+425 
-431 DIARVQDLLAK
+431 
-442 QNNLL
+442 
-447 GEASPAEEETR
+447 
-458 LADIKRRMAAA
+458 
-469 DQGESG
+469 
-475 ETLSPEDEGWLVD
+475 
-488 NWDKLTF
+488 
-495 TVEPIKSVVYDVK
+495 
-508 ELPQEQANVIEP
+508 
-520 EEPLEEPMTYQAFTE
+520 YQA
-535 ALEQSKQ
+535 
-542 SLTDKLQAG
+542 
-551 ELHVQLDDATY
+551 
-562 FYQLVRKTGWSHP
+562 
-575 MQQLSDKGIEALK
+575 I
-588 PYREL
+588 
-593 FESITADTIDAYKT
+593 
-607 KGSPEQD
+607 
-614 RLYEVLKEVRKKA
+614 
-627 NFPSISTE
+627 
-635 FTAEM
+635 
-640 AISAYAVNG
+640 
-649 DMASL
+649 
-654 SPDTWAQRTTD
+654 
-665 PVGTLA
+665 
-671 TNISDVLEYP
+671 
-681 FNEVSN
+681 
-687 DAYRNALYLR
+687 
-697 KGLYDLLN
+697 
-705 DQEGNYTITPE
+705 
-716 TYQSLMD
+716 MD
-723 RGANITLRDDEQEE
+723 RGANITLSDDK
-737 SQEVAQ
+737 QEV
-743 NKVTSPE
+743 
-750 ITQEP
+750 QEP
-755 ALQVLFDF
+755 SLQVLFDF
-763 SESREIAALYKNGQV
+763 SESHEIAALYKNGQV

-800 YDKTFFSLIDEQGQ
+800 YDKTYFSLIDEKGQ
-814 ELTRFRYDV
+814 ELVEFRYDL
-823 GSETATISEQ
+823 GSESETLSEQ
-833 VSSVLTQDY
+833 LSETLAPAYLELAQAIDQEASSQI
-842 LRLAEEADSRVTG
+842 EG
-855 RVGDTE
+855 TE
-861 KAPDQNQEPVGEEQS
+861 KAPDQNQGPV
-876 MSMDNAEQE
+876 A
-885 KKTPEITQEPS
+885 
-896 NAGEFHRTSDY
+896 
-907 LGEESPRTASQPV
+907 EESSMGL
-920 VDEPQPDFPV
+920 DN
-930 TAQLYFTTDRA
+930 LS
-941 RVSNIKPGYRV
+941 VSNEDTQKERTNFSKGSLQPEAEGSTAPVSESSDTFERSV
-952 ARAKDM
+952 TSR
-958 KDLNLFAPTL
+958 PTL
-968 QSTAQWYLQELAD
+968 SSHPLHFSITEDFKSNKIDSYHAIRPSELARLNRRADHLQKSAKFYYDELAD
-981 SKIHYVFKDA
+981 SKISYFTSNGDIV
-991 DGQFDKL
+991 Q
-998 EVNFQEKNFA
+998 V
-1008 HLAGISPVNRTMKET
+1008 S
-1023 LYDFAE
+1023 FAE
-1029 GRGDY
+1029 ENFMHLTGIKPIGEGQTPQKTLRDFVSGHGEFQ
-1034 PNIQVSKALRSKMKV
+1034 NIYLAPQNNAFK
-1049 LPLLPDIVDANSF
+1049 
-1062 VFNDLTNIEKLDNL
+1062 KLDVL
-1076 DLSKAIAPEDNDLL
+1076 QDIEVTLQTDTFYFDDLQDVDRYSGRFDSLLKADDSDLMLIFRDTDN
-1090 VLFKDTAQDGLVPSS
+1090 QGLVPVSVFKATDTLRS
-1105 LMRVQGEF
+1105 ELKETTKNEIIGIF
-1113 SQSLQEVERQTVL
+1113 
-1126 GVYRERDGKLEQ
+1126 RERDGQIEKIAINDQ
-1138 LSINEELSQN
+1138 LISDDGQEMFEILKNLSADN
-1148 DAQKMIDVVRNS
+1148 AHEV
-1160 LSVEKQKEITPEAFT
+1160 TPK
-1175 GVLDAAYN
+1175 
-1183 VGRVPLDQV
+1183 
-1192 PEEYRAAWE
+1192 
-1201 RFYELSDEVDGSLD
+1201 S
-1215 RVVAKADEIGLLK
+1215 
-1228 KDTDFYKDW
+1228 
-1237 SSDKTYLNNYHVRL
+1237 
-1251 QLAEDHEKGAQ
+1251 
-1262 LPFQEGQII
+1262 
-1271 DYREFVTALYQE
+1271 
-1283 NQALYDKIQDSA
+1283 
-1295 KVALETGEDYI
+1295 
-1306 PYTKTK
+1306 
-1312 FDVYAPGGR
+1312 
-1321 LIKDNVRYDV
+1321 
-1331 GDETQP
+1331 
-1337 VTRLMGLG
+1337 
-1345 ARVLDGWEDL
+1345 
-1355 DRIDQEV
+1355 
-1362 LSQLEKQSPQEELA
+1362 SQLD
-1376 QGKSNSAPQ
+1376 
-1385 TEEPYTSEKMAVKQG
+1385 EPYTSDKMAVKQG

-1414 RKTPEASKEDQR
+1414 RKVANESQVERQTNP
-1426 VNHSVTVETRL
+1426 SVTVETRL
-1437 EEPQELDTRQENA
+1437 DEPQEAPKASQQDQIIVPAEE
-1450 TQTFPVEQELDGF
+1450 VEDF
-1463 SYQTAKAEELSAQ
+1463 SYSTATAEALSNQ
-1476 AIKAIRSY
+1476 AIKAIKSY
-1484 AANPEDLK
+1484 AASPEDLK

-1536 IGPDDVLGGAS
+1536 IGPDDVLGGTNV
-1547 FEYTNE
+1547 EYTND
-1553 RTGKTI
+1553 RTGKTRT
-1559 IIKNEGLSVRAGQ
+1559 IKNEGLSVRAGQ

-1698 VDMKSNVK
+1698 VDMMSNVK

-1745 KDCYKEEVPKEVK
+1745 KDCYKEEVPKDIK

>member
-154 IEPVIVFKTIDHKGK
+154 IEPVIVFKTIDHKGG

-187 HGYLKG
+187 HGYFKG

-230 RDQLENV
+230 KDQLENV

-307 IQSLEAKGIVV
+307 IQSLEAKGVV
-318 KAELPAEKDGFE
+318 VVADLPAEKDGFD

-359 KLERLEAIQNHMAN
+359 KLERL
-373 TTISPAAQS
+373 
-382 LIDEG
+382 
-387 NVTQWAKRPNIYFVK
+387 
-402 GLRKVALE
+402 
-410 LNSDGVFEQ
+410 
-419 SSNPRY
+419 
-425 LAKNDE
+425 
-431 DIARVQDLLAK
+431 
-442 QNNLL
+442 
-447 GEASPAEEETR
+447 
-458 LADIKRRMAAA
+458 
-469 DQGESG
+469 
-475 ETLSPEDEGWLVD
+475 
-488 NWDKLTF
+488 
-495 TVEPIKSVVYDVK
+495 
-508 ELPQEQANVIEP
+508 
-520 EEPLEEPMTYQAFTE
+520 
-535 ALEQSKQ
+535 
-542 SLTDKLQAG
+542 
-551 ELHVQLDDATY
+551 
-562 FYQLVRKTGWSHP
+562 
-575 MQQLSDKGIEALK
+575 
-588 PYREL
+588 
-593 FESITADTIDAYKT
+593 
-607 KGSPEQD
+607 
-614 RLYEVLKEVRKKA
+614 
-627 NFPSISTE
+627 
-635 FTAEM
+635 
-640 AISAYAVNG
+640 
-649 DMASL
+649 
-654 SPDTWAQRTTD
+654 
-665 PVGTLA
+665 
-671 TNISDVLEYP
+671 
-681 FNEVSN
+681 
-687 DAYRNALYLR
+687 
-697 KGLYDLLN
+697 
-705 DQEGNYTITPE
+705 
-716 TYQSLMD
+716 
-723 RGANITLRDDEQEE
+723 EQEE

-1008 HLAGISPVNRTMKET
+1008 HLAGISPVNRAMKET

-1262 LPFQEGQII
+1262 LPFQKGQII
-1271 DYREFVTALYQE
+1271 DYREFVTTLYQE

-1355 DRIDQEV
+1355 DRIDQKV

-1414 RKTPEASKEDQR
+1414 RKTPEAFKE
-1426 VNHSVTVETRL
+1426 NHSVTVETRL

-1450 TQTFPVEQELDGF
+1450 PQTFSVEQELDGF

-1507 NTALIHEQWRGAN
+1507 NTSLIHEQWRGAN

-1526 HWEALGKRMG
+1526 QWEALGKRMG
-1536 IGPDDVLGGAS
+1536 IGPDDVLGGTNV
-1547 FEYTNE
+1547 EYTND
-1553 RTGKTI
+1553 RTGKTRT
-1559 IIKNEGLSVRAGQ
+1559 IKNEGLSVRAGQ

-1606 KPKKKATAAEEEA
+1606 KPKKKATTAEEEA

-1662 IMPNRHYDFDTDKV
+1662 IMPNRHYNFDTDKV

-1687 YADCLGVSIEK
+1687 YADCLGVSVEK
-1698 VDMKSNVK
+1698 VDMTSNAK
-1706 GQFNKEDQSIQLNDQ
+1706 GQFNKQNQSIQLNNR

-1745 KDCYKEEVPKEVK
+1745 KDCYKEEVPKDIK

>member
-96 LQHNDAPQAFKNYLA
+96 LQRREAPQAFKNYLE
-111 PYEQPFVEGRSYL
+111 PYEQPFVEGRTYL
-124 KEVRGLSDETI
+124 KEVRDLSDETI

-143 ITQANAKIGDT
+143 ITQANAKIGDV
-154 IEPVIVFKTIDHKGK
+154 IEPVIVFKTIDHKDE

-182 ERYDK
+182 ERYDR
-187 HGYLKG
+187 HGYFKG
-193 IMRNSNGNNGLSV
+193 IMRNSNGDNGLSV
-206 DIGSP
+206 DIGRP
-211 ERLVFA
+211 ERLIFA

-230 RDQLENV
+230 KDQLENV

-248 IIGTNLARLESEM
+248 VIGTNLARLESEG

-285 NDGKHADV
+285 NNGKHADT

-301 QGGRNF
+301 QAGHNF
-307 IQSLEAKGIVV
+307 IQSLEDKGVV
-318 KAELPAEKDGFE
+318 VVADLPAEKDGFD

-359 KLERLEAIQNHMAN
+359 KLERL
-373 TTISPAAQS
+373 
-382 LIDEG
+382 
-387 NVTQWAKRPNIYFVK
+387 
-402 GLRKVALE
+402 
-410 LNSDGVFEQ
+410 
-419 SSNPRY
+419 
-425 LAKNDE
+425 
-431 DIARVQDLLAK
+431 
-442 QNNLL
+442 
-447 GEASPAEEETR
+447 
-458 LADIKRRMAAA
+458 
-469 DQGESG
+469 
-475 ETLSPEDEGWLVD
+475 
-488 NWDKLTF
+488 
-495 TVEPIKSVVYDVK
+495 
-508 ELPQEQANVIEP
+508 
-520 EEPLEEPMTYQAFTE
+520 
-535 ALEQSKQ
+535 
-542 SLTDKLQAG
+542 
-551 ELHVQLDDATY
+551 
-562 FYQLVRKTGWSHP
+562 
-575 MQQLSDKGIEALK
+575 
-588 PYREL
+588 
-593 FESITADTIDAYKT
+593 
-607 KGSPEQD
+607 
-614 RLYEVLKEVRKKA
+614 
-627 NFPSISTE
+627 
-635 FTAEM
+635 
-640 AISAYAVNG
+640 
-649 DMASL
+649 
-654 SPDTWAQRTTD
+654 
-665 PVGTLA
+665 
-671 TNISDVLEYP
+671 
-681 FNEVSN
+681 
-687 DAYRNALYLR
+687 
-697 KGLYDLLN
+697 
-705 DQEGNYTITPE
+705 
-716 TYQSLMD
+716 
-723 RGANITLRDDEQEE
+723 EQEE

-1262 LPFQEGQII
+1262 LPFQKGQII

-1295 KVALETGEDYI
+1295 KVALETGEGYI

-1376 QGKSNSAPQ
+1376 QGKSNSDPQ

-1450 TQTFPVEQELDGF
+1450 PQTFPVEQELDGF

-1526 HWEALGKRMG
+1526 QWEVLGKRMG
-1536 IGPDDVLGGAS
+1536 IGPDDVLGGTNV
-1547 FEYTNE
+1547 EYTND
-1553 RTGKTI
+1553 RTGKTKT
-1559 IIKNEGLSVRAGQ
+1559 IKNEGLSVRVGQ
-1572 KGHIKLFKPM
+1572 KGRIKLFKPM

-1619 IKQGRLEVKSFPKRD
+1619 IKQGRLEFKSFPKRD

-1654 LKPEKYPN
+1654 LKPEKCPK

-1698 VDMKSNVK
+1698 VDMMSNVK

-1824 LAQRLSPEQG
+1824 LAQRLSLEQG

-1844 PPKM
+1844 SPKM

>member
-96 LQHNDAPQAFKNYLA
+96 LQRREAPQAFKNYLE
-111 PYEQPFVEGRSYL
+111 PYEQPFVEGRTYL
-124 KEVRGLSDETI
+124 KEVRDLSDETI

-143 ITQANAKIGDT
+143 ITQANAKIGDV
-154 IEPVIVFKTIDHKGK
+154 IEPVIVFKTIDHKGE

-182 ERYDK
+182 ERYDR
-187 HGYLKG
+187 HGYFKG
-193 IMRNSNGNNGLSV
+193 IMRNSNGDNGLSV
-206 DIGSP
+206 DIGRP
-211 ERLVFA
+211 ERLIFA

-230 RDQLENV
+230 KDQLENV

-248 IIGTNLARLESEM
+248 VIGTNLARLESEG

-285 NDGKHADV
+285 NNGKHADT

-301 QGGRNF
+301 QAGHNF
-307 IQSLEAKGIVV
+307 IQSLEDKGVV
-318 KAELPAEKDGFE
+318 VVADLPAEKDGFD

-359 KLERLEAIQNHMAN
+359 KLERLE
-373 TTISPAAQS
+373 
-382 LIDEG
+382 
-387 NVTQWAKRPNIYFVK
+387 
-402 GLRKVALE
+402 
-410 LNSDGVFEQ
+410 
-419 SSNPRY
+419 
-425 LAKNDE
+425 
-431 DIARVQDLLAK
+431 
-442 QNNLL
+442 
-447 GEASPAEEETR
+447 
-458 LADIKRRMAAA
+458 
-469 DQGESG
+469 
-475 ETLSPEDEGWLVD
+475 
-488 NWDKLTF
+488 
-495 TVEPIKSVVYDVK
+495 
-508 ELPQEQANVIEP
+508 
-520 EEPLEEPMTYQAFTE
+520 
-535 ALEQSKQ
+535 
-542 SLTDKLQAG
+542 
-551 ELHVQLDDATY
+551 
-562 FYQLVRKTGWSHP
+562 
-575 MQQLSDKGIEALK
+575 
-588 PYREL
+588 
-593 FESITADTIDAYKT
+593 
-607 KGSPEQD
+607 
-614 RLYEVLKEVRKKA
+614 
-627 NFPSISTE
+627 
-635 FTAEM
+635 
-640 AISAYAVNG
+640 
-649 DMASL
+649 
-654 SPDTWAQRTTD
+654 
-665 PVGTLA
+665 
-671 TNISDVLEYP
+671 
-681 FNEVSN
+681 
-687 DAYRNALYLR
+687 
-697 KGLYDLLN
+697 
-705 DQEGNYTITPE
+705 
-716 TYQSLMD
+716 
-723 RGANITLRDDEQEE
+723 QEE

-743 NKVTSPE
+743 NKVTSPK

-930 TAQLYFTTDRA
+930 TAQLYFITDRA

-1090 VLFKDTAQDGLVPSS
+1090 VLFKDTAKDGLVPSS

-1262 LPFQEGQII
+1262 LPFQKGQII

-1295 KVALETGEDYI
+1295 KVALETGEGYI

-1376 QGKSNSAPQ
+1376 QGKSNSDPQ

-1426 VNHSVTVETRL
+1426 VNHSVAVETRL

-1450 TQTFPVEQELDGF
+1450 PQTFPVEQELDGF

-1526 HWEALGKRMG
+1526 QWEVLGKRMG
-1536 IGPDDVLGGAS
+1536 IEPDDVLGGTNV
-1547 FEYTNE
+1547 EYTND
-1553 RTGKTI
+1553 RTGKTKT
-1559 IIKNEGLSVRAGQ
+1559 IKNEGLSVRMGQ
-1572 KGHIKLFKPM
+1572 KGRIKLFKPM

-1654 LKPEKYPN
+1654 LKPEKRPK

-1698 VDMKSNVK
+1698 VDMMSNVK

-1844 PPKM
+1844 SPKM

>member
-60 SQDKGGDTIELVRTI
+60 SKDKGGDTIELVRTI

-96 LQHNDAPQAFKNYLA
+96 LQRREAPQAFKNYLE
-111 PYEQPFVEGRSYL
+111 PYEQPFVEGRTYL
-124 KEVRGLSDETI
+124 KEVRDLSDETI

-143 ITQANAKIGDT
+143 ITQANAKIGDV
-154 IEPVIVFKTIDHKGK
+154 IEPVIVFKTIDHKGE

-182 ERYDK
+182 ERYDR
-187 HGYLKG
+187 HGYFKG

-211 ERLVFA
+211 ERLIFA

-230 RDQLENV
+230 KEQLENV

-285 NDGKHADV
+285 NDEKHADV

-307 IQSLEAKGIVV
+307 IQSLEAKGVV
-318 KAELPAEKDGFE
+318 VVTDLPAEKDGFD

-359 KLERLEAIQNHMAN
+359 KLERL
-373 TTISPAAQS
+373 
-382 LIDEG
+382 
-387 NVTQWAKRPNIYFVK
+387 
-402 GLRKVALE
+402 
-410 LNSDGVFEQ
+410 
-419 SSNPRY
+419 
-425 LAKNDE
+425 
-431 DIARVQDLLAK
+431 
-442 QNNLL
+442 
-447 GEASPAEEETR
+447 
-458 LADIKRRMAAA
+458 
-469 DQGESG
+469 
-475 ETLSPEDEGWLVD
+475 
-488 NWDKLTF
+488 
-495 TVEPIKSVVYDVK
+495 
-508 ELPQEQANVIEP
+508 
-520 EEPLEEPMTYQAFTE
+520 
-535 ALEQSKQ
+535 
-542 SLTDKLQAG
+542 
-551 ELHVQLDDATY
+551 
-562 FYQLVRKTGWSHP
+562 
-575 MQQLSDKGIEALK
+575 
-588 PYREL
+588 
-593 FESITADTIDAYKT
+593 
-607 KGSPEQD
+607 
-614 RLYEVLKEVRKKA
+614 
-627 NFPSISTE
+627 
-635 FTAEM
+635 
-640 AISAYAVNG
+640 
-649 DMASL
+649 
-654 SPDTWAQRTTD
+654 
-665 PVGTLA
+665 
-671 TNISDVLEYP
+671 
-681 FNEVSN
+681 
-687 DAYRNALYLR
+687 
-697 KGLYDLLN
+697 
-705 DQEGNYTITPE
+705 
-716 TYQSLMD
+716 
-723 RGANITLRDDEQEE
+723 EQEE

-800 YDKTFFSLIDEQGQ
+800 YDKTFFELIDEQGQ

-1201 RFYELSDEVDGSLD
+1201 RFYELSDEVGDSLD
-1215 RVVAKADEIGLLK
+1215 RVVARADELGLLK

-1237 SSDKTYLNNYHVRL
+1237 SSDKTYENNYHVRL

-1262 LPFQEGQII
+1262 LPFQEGQLI

-1283 NQALYDKIQDSA
+1283 NQAKIQKSVKD
-1295 KVALETGEDYI
+1295 ALETGEGYI

-1414 RKTPEASKEDQR
+1414 RKTPEASKEDQS

-1450 TQTFPVEQELDGF
+1450 PQTFPVEQELDGF

-1484 AANPEDLK
+1484 VANPEDLK

-1526 HWEALGKRMG
+1526 QWEVLGKRMG
-1536 IGPDDVLGGAS
+1536 IGPDDVLGGTNV
-1547 FEYTNE
+1547 EYTND
-1553 RTGKTI
+1553 RTGKTRT
-1559 IIKNEGLSVRAGQ
+1559 IKNEGLSVRAGQ

-1654 LKPEKYPN
+1654 LKPEKNPK

-1698 VDMKSNVK
+1698 VDMMSNVK

-1813 MLKAVEKHTKP
+1813 MLKAVDKHTKP

>member
-83 IDYLNDGDYSEGT
+83 IDYLNDGDYSEGA

-154 IEPVIVFKTIDHKGK
+154 IEPVIVFKTIDHKGG

-187 HGYLKG
+187 HGYFKG

-230 RDQLENV
+230 KDQLENV

-307 IQSLEAKGIVV
+307 IQSLEAKGVV
-318 KAELPAEKDGFE
+318 VVADLPAEKDGFD

-359 KLERLEAIQNHMAN
+359 KLERL
-373 TTISPAAQS
+373 
-382 LIDEG
+382 
-387 NVTQWAKRPNIYFVK
+387 
-402 GLRKVALE
+402 
-410 LNSDGVFEQ
+410 
-419 SSNPRY
+419 
-425 LAKNDE
+425 
-431 DIARVQDLLAK
+431 
-442 QNNLL
+442 
-447 GEASPAEEETR
+447 
-458 LADIKRRMAAA
+458 
-469 DQGESG
+469 
-475 ETLSPEDEGWLVD
+475 
-488 NWDKLTF
+488 
-495 TVEPIKSVVYDVK
+495 
-508 ELPQEQANVIEP
+508 
-520 EEPLEEPMTYQAFTE
+520 
-535 ALEQSKQ
+535 
-542 SLTDKLQAG
+542 
-551 ELHVQLDDATY
+551 
-562 FYQLVRKTGWSHP
+562 
-575 MQQLSDKGIEALK
+575 
-588 PYREL
+588 
-593 FESITADTIDAYKT
+593 
-607 KGSPEQD
+607 
-614 RLYEVLKEVRKKA
+614 
-627 NFPSISTE
+627 
-635 FTAEM
+635 
-640 AISAYAVNG
+640 
-649 DMASL
+649 
-654 SPDTWAQRTTD
+654 
-665 PVGTLA
+665 
-671 TNISDVLEYP
+671 
-681 FNEVSN
+681 
-687 DAYRNALYLR
+687 
-697 KGLYDLLN
+697 
-705 DQEGNYTITPE
+705 
-716 TYQSLMD
+716 
-723 RGANITLRDDEQEE
+723 EQEE

-1029 GRGDY
+1029 GRGNY

-1090 VLFKDTAQDGLVPSS
+1090 VLFKDTAKDGLVPSS

-1262 LPFQEGQII
+1262 LPFQKGQII
-1271 DYREFVTALYQE
+1271 DYREFVTTLYQE

-1355 DRIDQEV
+1355 DQIDQEV

-1450 TQTFPVEQELDGF
+1450 PQTFPVEQELDGF

-1526 HWEALGKRMG
+1526 QWEALGKRMG
-1536 IGPDDVLGGAS
+1536 IGPDDVLGGTNV
-1547 FEYTNE
+1547 EYTND
-1553 RTGKTI
+1553 RTGKTRT
-1559 IIKNEGLSVRAGQ
+1559 IKNEGLSVRAGQ

-1698 VDMKSNVK
+1698 VDMMSNVK

>member
-135 DFFLDQNV
+135 DFFLDKNV

-154 IEPVIVFKTIDHKGK
+154 IEPVIVFKTIDHKGG

-187 HGYLKG
+187 HGYFKG

-230 RDQLENV
+230 KDQLENV
-237 RLVSMDGLKDG
+237 RLISMDGLKDG

-307 IQSLEAKGIVV
+307 IQSLEAKGVVV

-330 KQDWNDALKE
+330 KQDWNDVLKDTKTVDDHSE
-340 QKAAPKHPQD
+340 T
-350 NSRLAQAER
+350 
-359 KLERLEAIQNHMAN
+359 MA
-373 TTISPAAQS
+373 TIKQVSQS
-382 LIDEG
+382 I
-387 NVTQWAKRPNIYFVK
+387 
-402 GLRKVALE
+402 
-410 LNSDGVFEQ
+410 
-419 SSNPRY
+419 
-425 LAKNDE
+425 
-431 DIARVQDLLAK
+431 
-442 QNNLL
+442 
-447 GEASPAEEETR
+447 
-458 LADIKRRMAAA
+458 
-469 DQGESG
+469 
-475 ETLSPEDEGWLVD
+475 
-488 NWDKLTF
+488 
-495 TVEPIKSVVYDVK
+495 
-508 ELPQEQANVIEP
+508 
-520 EEPLEEPMTYQAFTE
+520 YQA
-535 ALEQSKQ
+535 
-542 SLTDKLQAG
+542 
-551 ELHVQLDDATY
+551 
-562 FYQLVRKTGWSHP
+562 
-575 MQQLSDKGIEALK
+575 I
-588 PYREL
+588 
-593 FESITADTIDAYKT
+593 
-607 KGSPEQD
+607 
-614 RLYEVLKEVRKKA
+614 
-627 NFPSISTE
+627 
-635 FTAEM
+635 
-640 AISAYAVNG
+640 
-649 DMASL
+649 
-654 SPDTWAQRTTD
+654 
-665 PVGTLA
+665 
-671 TNISDVLEYP
+671 
-681 FNEVSN
+681 
-687 DAYRNALYLR
+687 
-697 KGLYDLLN
+697 
-705 DQEGNYTITPE
+705 
-716 TYQSLMD
+716 MD
-723 RGANITLRDDEQEE
+723 RGANITLSDDKQEE
-737 SQEVAQ
+737 V
-743 NKVTSPE
+743 
-750 ITQEP
+750 QEP

-763 SESREIAALYKNGQV
+763 SESREIATLYENGQV

-793 LPVFGGG
+793 LCAFGGG
-800 YDKTFFSLIDEQGQ
+800 YDKTYFSLIDEKGQ
-814 ELTRFRYDV
+814 ELVEFRYDL
-823 GSETATISEQ
+823 GSESETLSEQ
-833 VSSVLTQDY
+833 LSETLAPAYLELAQAIDQEASSQI
-842 LRLAEEADSRVTG
+842 EG
-855 RVGDTE
+855 TE
-861 KAPDQNQEPVGEEQS
+861 KAPDQNQGPV
-876 MSMDNAEQE
+876 A
-885 KKTPEITQEPS
+885 
-896 NAGEFHRTSDY
+896 
-907 LGEESPRTASQPV
+907 EESSMGL
-920 VDEPQPDFPV
+920 DN
-930 TAQLYFTTDRA
+930 LS
-941 RVSNIKPGYRV
+941 VSNEDTQKERTNFSKGSLQPEAEGSTAPVSESSDTFERSV
-952 ARAKDM
+952 TSR
-958 KDLNLFAPTL
+958 PTL
-968 QSTAQWYLQELAD
+968 SSHPLHFSITEDFKSNKIDSYHAIRPSELARLNRRADHLQKSAKFYYDELAD
-981 SKIHYVFKDA
+981 SKISYFTSNGDIV
-991 DGQFDKL
+991 Q
-998 EVNFQEKNFA
+998 V
-1008 HLAGISPVNRTMKET
+1008 S
-1023 LYDFAE
+1023 FAE
-1029 GRGDY
+1029 ENFMHLTGIKPIGEGQTPQKTLRDFVSGHGEFQ
-1034 PNIQVSKALRSKMKV
+1034 NIYLAPQN
-1049 LPLLPDIVDANSF
+1049 NSF
-1062 VFNDLTNIEKLDNL
+1062 KKLDVL
-1076 DLSKAIAPEDNDLL
+1076 QDIEVTLQTDTFYFDDLQDVDRYSGRFDSLLKADDSDLMLIFRDTDN
-1090 VLFKDTAQDGLVPSS
+1090 QGLVPVSVFKATDTLRS
-1105 LMRVQGEF
+1105 ELKETTKNEIIGIF
-1113 SQSLQEVERQTVL
+1113 
-1126 GVYRERDGKLEQ
+1126 RERDGQIEKIAINDQ
-1138 LSINEELSQN
+1138 LISDDGQEMFEILKNLSADN
-1148 DAQKMIDVVRNS
+1148 AHEV
-1160 LSVEKQKEITPEAFT
+1160 TPK
-1175 GVLDAAYN
+1175 
-1183 VGRVPLDQV
+1183 
-1192 PEEYRAAWE
+1192 
-1201 RFYELSDEVDGSLD
+1201 S
-1215 RVVAKADEIGLLK
+1215 
-1228 KDTDFYKDW
+1228 
-1237 SSDKTYLNNYHVRL
+1237 
-1251 QLAEDHEKGAQ
+1251 
-1262 LPFQEGQII
+1262 
-1271 DYREFVTALYQE
+1271 
-1283 NQALYDKIQDSA
+1283 
-1295 KVALETGEDYI
+1295 
-1306 PYTKTK
+1306 
-1312 FDVYAPGGR
+1312 
-1321 LIKDNVRYDV
+1321 
-1331 GDETQP
+1331 
-1337 VTRLMGLG
+1337 
-1345 ARVLDGWEDL
+1345 
-1355 DRIDQEV
+1355 
-1362 LSQLEKQSPQEELA
+1362 SQLD
-1376 QGKSNSAPQ
+1376 
-1385 TEEPYTSEKMAVKQG
+1385 EPYTSDKMAVKQG

-1426 VNHSVTVETRL
+1426 VNHSVTVEARL

-1450 TQTFPVEQELDGF
+1450 PQTIPVEQELDGF

-1526 HWEALGKRMG
+1526 QWEVLGKRMG
-1536 IGPDDVLGGAS
+1536 IGPDDVLGGTNV
-1547 FEYTNE
+1547 EYTND
-1553 RTGKTI
+1553 RTGKTRT
-1559 IIKNEGLSVRAGQ
+1559 IKNEGLSVRAGQ

-1662 IMPNRHYDFDTDKV
+1662 ILPNRHYDFDTDKV

-1687 YADCLGVSIEK
+1687 YADCLGVSVEK
-1698 VDMKSNVK
+1698 VDMTSNAK
-1706 GQFNKEDQSIQLNDQ
+1706 GQFNKQNQSIQLNNR

-1745 KDCYKEEVPKEVK
+1745 KDCYKEEVPKDIK

>member
-143 ITQANAKIGDT
+143 ITQANAKIGDV
-154 IEPVIVFKTIDHKGK
+154 IEPVIVFKTINHKGE

-182 ERYDK
+182 ERYDR
-187 HGYLKG
+187 HGYFKG
-193 IMRNSNGNNGLSV
+193 IMRNSNGDNGLSV
-206 DIGSP
+206 DIGRP
-211 ERLVFA
+211 ERLIFA

-230 RDQLENV
+230 KDQLENV

-285 NDGKHADV
+285 NDEKHADV

-307 IQSLEAKGIVV
+307 IQSLEAKGVVV

-330 KQDWNDALKE
+330 KQDWNDVLKDTKTVDDHSE
-340 QKAAPKHPQD
+340 TMATIKQV
-350 NSRLAQAER
+350 SRS
-359 KLERLEAIQNHMAN
+359 I
-373 TTISPAAQS
+373 
-382 LIDEG
+382 
-387 NVTQWAKRPNIYFVK
+387 
-402 GLRKVALE
+402 
-410 LNSDGVFEQ
+410 
-419 SSNPRY
+419 
-425 LAKNDE
+425 
-431 DIARVQDLLAK
+431 
-442 QNNLL
+442 
-447 GEASPAEEETR
+447 
-458 LADIKRRMAAA
+458 
-469 DQGESG
+469 
-475 ETLSPEDEGWLVD
+475 
-488 NWDKLTF
+488 
-495 TVEPIKSVVYDVK
+495 
-508 ELPQEQANVIEP
+508 
-520 EEPLEEPMTYQAFTE
+520 YQA
-535 ALEQSKQ
+535 
-542 SLTDKLQAG
+542 
-551 ELHVQLDDATY
+551 
-562 FYQLVRKTGWSHP
+562 
-575 MQQLSDKGIEALK
+575 I
-588 PYREL
+588 
-593 FESITADTIDAYKT
+593 
-607 KGSPEQD
+607 
-614 RLYEVLKEVRKKA
+614 
-627 NFPSISTE
+627 
-635 FTAEM
+635 
-640 AISAYAVNG
+640 
-649 DMASL
+649 
-654 SPDTWAQRTTD
+654 
-665 PVGTLA
+665 
-671 TNISDVLEYP
+671 
-681 FNEVSN
+681 
-687 DAYRNALYLR
+687 
-697 KGLYDLLN
+697 
-705 DQEGNYTITPE
+705 
-716 TYQSLMD
+716 MD
-723 RGANITLRDDEQEE
+723 RGANITLSDDKQEE
-737 SQEVAQ
+737 V
-743 NKVTSPE
+743 
-750 ITQEP
+750 QEP

-1029 GRGDY
+1029 GKGDY

-1201 RFYELSDEVDGSLD
+1201 RFYELSDEVGDSLD
-1215 RVVAKADEIGLLK
+1215 RVVARADELGLLK

-1237 SSDKTYLNNYHVRL
+1237 SSDKTYENNYHVRL

-1262 LPFQEGQII
+1262 LPFQEGQLI

-1283 NQALYDKIQDSA
+1283 NQAKIQKSVKD
-1295 KVALETGEDYI
+1295 ALETGEGYI

-1450 TQTFPVEQELDGF
+1450 PQTFPVEQELDGF

-1526 HWEALGKRMG
+1526 QWEVLGKRMG
-1536 IGPDDVLGGAS
+1536 IGPDDVLGGTNV
-1547 FEYTNE
+1547 EYTND
-1553 RTGKTI
+1553 RTGKTKT
-1559 IIKNEGLSVRAGQ
+1559 IKNEGLSVRVGQ
-1572 KGHIKLFKPM
+1572 KGRIKLFKPM

-1606 KPKKKATAAEEEA
+1606 KPKKKATAAEEED

-1654 LKPEKYPN
+1654 LKPEKYPK

-1687 YADCLGVSIEK
+1687 YADCLGVSVEK
-1698 VDMKSNVK
+1698 VDMTSNAK
-1706 GQFNKEDQSIQLNDQ
+1706 GQFNKQNQSIQLNNR
-1721 NTKGEMVG
+1721 NTKGETVG

-1745 KDCYKEEVPKEVK
+1745 KDSYKEEVPKDIK

>member
-1 MASYTREER
+1 MASYTKEER

-154 IEPVIVFKTIDHKGK
+154 IEPVIVFKTIDHKGE

-230 RDQLENV
+230 KDQLENV

-359 KLERLEAIQNHMAN
+359 KLE
-373 TTISPAAQS
+373 
-382 LIDEG
+382 
-387 NVTQWAKRPNIYFVK
+387 
-402 GLRKVALE
+402 
-410 LNSDGVFEQ
+410 
-419 SSNPRY
+419 
-425 LAKNDE
+425 
-431 DIARVQDLLAK
+431 
-442 QNNLL
+442 
-447 GEASPAEEETR
+447 
-458 LADIKRRMAAA
+458 
-469 DQGESG
+469 
-475 ETLSPEDEGWLVD
+475 
-488 NWDKLTF
+488 
-495 TVEPIKSVVYDVK
+495 
-508 ELPQEQANVIEP
+508 
-520 EEPLEEPMTYQAFTE
+520 PLEEPMTYQAFTE

-593 FESITADTIDAYKT
+593 FESIKADTIDAYKT
-607 KGSPEQD
+607 KGTPEQD

-1295 KVALETGEDYI
+1295 KVALETGEGYI

-1450 TQTFPVEQELDGF
+1450 PQTFPVEQELDGF

-1484 AANPEDLK
+1484 AANPEDIK

-1507 NTALIHEQWRGAN
+1507 NTALIHEQWRSAN

-1526 HWEALGKRMG
+1526 QWEALGKRMG
-1536 IGPDDVLGGAS
+1536 IGPDDVLGGTNV
-1547 FEYTNE
+1547 EYTND
-1553 RTGKTI
+1553 RTGKTRT
-1559 IIKNEGLSVRAGQ
+1559 IKNEGLSVRAGQ

-1662 IMPNRHYDFDTDKV
+1662 IMPNRHYNFDTDKV

-1687 YADCLGVSIEK
+1687 YADCLGVSVEK
-1698 VDMKSNVK
+1698 VDMTSNAK
-1706 GQFNKEDQSIQLNDQ
+1706 GQFNKQNQSIQLNNR

-1745 KDCYKEEVPKEVK
+1745 KDCYKEEVPKDIK

>member
-143 ITQANAKIGDT
+143 ITQANAKIGDV
-154 IEPVIVFKTIDHKGK
+154 IEPVIVFKTINHKGE

-182 ERYDK
+182 ERYDR
-187 HGYLKG
+187 HGYFKG
-193 IMRNSNGNNGLSV
+193 IMRNSNGDNGLSV
-206 DIGSP
+206 DIGRP
-211 ERLVFA
+211 ERLIFA

-230 RDQLENV
+230 KDQLENV

-248 IIGTNLARLESEM
+248 IIGTNLACLESEM

-285 NDGKHADV
+285 NDEKHADV

-301 QGGRNF
+301 QAGHNF
-307 IQSLEAKGIVV
+307 IQSLEDKGVV
-318 KAELPAEKDGFE
+318 VVADLPAEKDGFD

-359 KLERLEAIQNHMAN
+359 KLERLE
-373 TTISPAAQS
+373 
-382 LIDEG
+382 
-387 NVTQWAKRPNIYFVK
+387 
-402 GLRKVALE
+402 
-410 LNSDGVFEQ
+410 
-419 SSNPRY
+419 
-425 LAKNDE
+425 
-431 DIARVQDLLAK
+431 
-442 QNNLL
+442 
-447 GEASPAEEETR
+447 
-458 LADIKRRMAAA
+458 
-469 DQGESG
+469 
-475 ETLSPEDEGWLVD
+475 
-488 NWDKLTF
+488 
-495 TVEPIKSVVYDVK
+495 
-508 ELPQEQANVIEP
+508 
-520 EEPLEEPMTYQAFTE
+520 
-535 ALEQSKQ
+535 
-542 SLTDKLQAG
+542 
-551 ELHVQLDDATY
+551 
-562 FYQLVRKTGWSHP
+562 
-575 MQQLSDKGIEALK
+575 
-588 PYREL
+588 
-593 FESITADTIDAYKT
+593 
-607 KGSPEQD
+607 
-614 RLYEVLKEVRKKA
+614 
-627 NFPSISTE
+627 
-635 FTAEM
+635 
-640 AISAYAVNG
+640 
-649 DMASL
+649 
-654 SPDTWAQRTTD
+654 
-665 PVGTLA
+665 
-671 TNISDVLEYP
+671 
-681 FNEVSN
+681 
-687 DAYRNALYLR
+687 
-697 KGLYDLLN
+697 
-705 DQEGNYTITPE
+705 
-716 TYQSLMD
+716 
-723 RGANITLRDDEQEE
+723 QEE

-743 NKVTSPE
+743 NKVTSPK

-1029 GRGDY
+1029 GKGDY

-1201 RFYELSDEVDGSLD
+1201 RFYELSDEVGDSLD
-1215 RVVAKADEIGLLK
+1215 RVVARADELGLLK

-1237 SSDKTYLNNYHVRL
+1237 SSDKTYENNYHVRL

-1262 LPFQEGQII
+1262 LPFQEGQLI

-1283 NQALYDKIQDSA
+1283 NQAKIQKSVKD
-1295 KVALETGEDYI
+1295 ALETGEGYI

-1450 TQTFPVEQELDGF
+1450 PQTFPVEQELDGF

-1526 HWEALGKRMG
+1526 QWEVLGKRMG
-1536 IGPDDVLGGAS
+1536 IGPDDVLGGTNV
-1547 FEYTNE
+1547 EYTND
-1553 RTGKTI
+1553 RTGKTKT
-1559 IIKNEGLSVRAGQ
+1559 IKNEGLSVRVGQ
-1572 KGHIKLFKPM
+1572 KGRIKLFKPM

-1698 VDMKSNVK
+1698 VDMMSNVK

-1773 GLDTSEKAIPYM
+1773 DLDTSEKAIPYM

>member
-135 DFFLDQNV
+135 DFFLDKNV

-154 IEPVIVFKTIDHKGK
+154 IEPVIVFKTIDHKGG

-187 HGYLKG
+187 HGYFKG

-230 RDQLENV
+230 KDQLENV
-237 RLVSMDGLKDG
+237 RLISMDGLKDG

-307 IQSLEAKGIVV
+307 IQSLEAKGVVV

-330 KQDWNDALKE
+330 KQDWNDVLKDTKTVDDHSE
-340 QKAAPKHPQD
+340 T
-350 NSRLAQAER
+350 
-359 KLERLEAIQNHMAN
+359 MA
-373 TTISPAAQS
+373 TIKQVSQS
-382 LIDEG
+382 I
-387 NVTQWAKRPNIYFVK
+387 
-402 GLRKVALE
+402 
-410 LNSDGVFEQ
+410 
-419 SSNPRY
+419 
-425 LAKNDE
+425 
-431 DIARVQDLLAK
+431 
-442 QNNLL
+442 
-447 GEASPAEEETR
+447 
-458 LADIKRRMAAA
+458 
-469 DQGESG
+469 
-475 ETLSPEDEGWLVD
+475 
-488 NWDKLTF
+488 
-495 TVEPIKSVVYDVK
+495 
-508 ELPQEQANVIEP
+508 
-520 EEPLEEPMTYQAFTE
+520 YQA
-535 ALEQSKQ
+535 
-542 SLTDKLQAG
+542 
-551 ELHVQLDDATY
+551 
-562 FYQLVRKTGWSHP
+562 
-575 MQQLSDKGIEALK
+575 I
-588 PYREL
+588 
-593 FESITADTIDAYKT
+593 
-607 KGSPEQD
+607 
-614 RLYEVLKEVRKKA
+614 
-627 NFPSISTE
+627 
-635 FTAEM
+635 
-640 AISAYAVNG
+640 
-649 DMASL
+649 
-654 SPDTWAQRTTD
+654 
-665 PVGTLA
+665 
-671 TNISDVLEYP
+671 
-681 FNEVSN
+681 
-687 DAYRNALYLR
+687 
-697 KGLYDLLN
+697 
-705 DQEGNYTITPE
+705 
-716 TYQSLMD
+716 MD
-723 RGANITLRDDEQEE
+723 RGANITLSDDKQEE
-737 SQEVAQ
+737 V
-743 NKVTSPE
+743 
-750 ITQEP
+750 QEP

-861 KAPDQNQEPVGEEQS
+861 KAPDQNQGPV
-876 MSMDNAEQE
+876 A
-885 KKTPEITQEPS
+885 
-896 NAGEFHRTSDY
+896 
-907 LGEESPRTASQPV
+907 EESSMGL
-920 VDEPQPDFPV
+920 DN
-930 TAQLYFTTDRA
+930 LS
-941 RVSNIKPGYRV
+941 VSNEDTQKERTNFSKGSLQPEAEGSTAPVSESSDTFERSV
-952 ARAKDM
+952 TSR
-958 KDLNLFAPTL
+958 PTL
-968 QSTAQWYLQELAD
+968 SSHPLHFSITEDFKSNKIDSYHAIRPSELARLNRRADHLQKSAKFYYDELAD
-981 SKIHYVFKDA
+981 SKISYFTSNGDIV
-991 DGQFDKL
+991 Q
-998 EVNFQEKNFA
+998 V
-1008 HLAGISPVNRTMKET
+1008 S
-1023 LYDFAE
+1023 FAE
-1029 GRGDY
+1029 ENFMHLTGIKPIGEGQTPQKTLRDFVSGHGEFQ
-1034 PNIQVSKALRSKMKV
+1034 NIYLAPQN
-1049 LPLLPDIVDANSF
+1049 NSF
-1062 VFNDLTNIEKLDNL
+1062 KKLDVL
-1076 DLSKAIAPEDNDLL
+1076 QDIEVTLQTDTFYFDDLQDVDRYSGRFDSLLKADDSDLMLIFRDTDN
-1090 VLFKDTAQDGLVPSS
+1090 QGLVPVSVFKATDTLRS
-1105 LMRVQGEF
+1105 ELKETTKNEIIGIF
-1113 SQSLQEVERQTVL
+1113 
-1126 GVYRERDGKLEQ
+1126 RERDGQIEKIAINDQ
-1138 LSINEELSQN
+1138 LISDDGQEMFEILKNLSADN
-1148 DAQKMIDVVRNS
+1148 AHEV
-1160 LSVEKQKEITPEAFT
+1160 TPK
-1175 GVLDAAYN
+1175 
-1183 VGRVPLDQV
+1183 
-1192 PEEYRAAWE
+1192 
-1201 RFYELSDEVDGSLD
+1201 S
-1215 RVVAKADEIGLLK
+1215 
-1228 KDTDFYKDW
+1228 
-1237 SSDKTYLNNYHVRL
+1237 
-1251 QLAEDHEKGAQ
+1251 
-1262 LPFQEGQII
+1262 
-1271 DYREFVTALYQE
+1271 
-1283 NQALYDKIQDSA
+1283 
-1295 KVALETGEDYI
+1295 
-1306 PYTKTK
+1306 
-1312 FDVYAPGGR
+1312 
-1321 LIKDNVRYDV
+1321 
-1331 GDETQP
+1331 
-1337 VTRLMGLG
+1337 
-1345 ARVLDGWEDL
+1345 
-1355 DRIDQEV
+1355 
-1362 LSQLEKQSPQEELA
+1362 SQLD
-1376 QGKSNSAPQ
+1376 
-1385 TEEPYTSEKMAVKQG
+1385 EPYTSDKMAVKQG

-1450 TQTFPVEQELDGF
+1450 PQTIPVEQELDGF

-1526 HWEALGKRMG
+1526 QWEVLGKRMG
-1536 IGPDDVLGGAS
+1536 IGPDDVLGGTNV
-1547 FEYTNE
+1547 EYTND
-1553 RTGKTI
+1553 RTGKTRT
-1559 IIKNEGLSVRAGQ
+1559 IKNEGLSVRAGQ

-1698 VDMKSNVK
+1698 VDMMSNVK

-1773 GLDTSEKAIPYM
+1773 DLDTSEKAIPYM

-1824 LAQRLSPEQG
+1824 LAQHLSPEQG

>member
-23 EVAESLGMELVKSGA
+23 EVAESLGMELIKSGA
-38 EYRWKEHDSMVI
+38 SEYRWKEHDSMVI

-60 SQDKGGDTIELVRTI
+60 SKDKGGDTIELVRTI

-96 LQHNDAPQAFKNYLA
+96 LQRREAPQAFKNYLE
-111 PYEQPFVEGRSYL
+111 PYEQPFVEGRTYL
-124 KEVRGLSDETI
+124 KEVRDLSDETI

-143 ITQANAKIGDT
+143 ITQANAKIGDV
-154 IEPVIVFKTIDHKGK
+154 IEPVIVFKTIDHKGE

-182 ERYDK
+182 ERYDR
-187 HGYLKG
+187 HGYFKG
-193 IMRNSNGNNGLSV
+193 IMRNSNGDNGLSV
-206 DIGSP
+206 DIGRP
-211 ERLVFA
+211 ERLIFA

-230 RDQLENV
+230 KDQLENV

-248 IIGTNLARLESEM
+248 VIGTNLARLESEG

-285 NDGKHADV
+285 NNGKHADT

-301 QGGRNF
+301 QAGHNF
-307 IQSLEAKGIVV
+307 IQSLEDKGVV
-318 KAELPAEKDGFE
+318 VVADLPAEKDGFD

-359 KLERLEAIQNHMAN
+359 KL
-373 TTISPAAQS
+373 
-382 LIDEG
+382 
-387 NVTQWAKRPNIYFVK
+387 
-402 GLRKVALE
+402 
-410 LNSDGVFEQ
+410 
-419 SSNPRY
+419 
-425 LAKNDE
+425 
-431 DIARVQDLLAK
+431 
-442 QNNLL
+442 
-447 GEASPAEEETR
+447 
-458 LADIKRRMAAA
+458 
-469 DQGESG
+469 
-475 ETLSPEDEGWLVD
+475 
-488 NWDKLTF
+488 
-495 TVEPIKSVVYDVK
+495 
-508 ELPQEQANVIEP
+508 
-520 EEPLEEPMTYQAFTE
+520 EPLEEPMTYQAFTE

-607 KGSPEQD
+607 KGTPEQD

-1201 RFYELSDEVDGSLD
+1201 RFYELSDEDGDTLD
-1215 RVVAKADEIGLLK
+1215 RVVARADELGLLK

-1237 SSDKTYLNNYHVRL
+1237 SSDKTYENNYHVRL

-1262 LPFQEGQII
+1262 LPFQEGQLI

-1283 NQALYDKIQDSA
+1283 NQAFYDKIQKSVKD
-1295 KVALETGEDYI
+1295 ALETGEGYI

-1345 ARVLDGWEDL
+1345 ARVLDGWKDL

-1362 LSQLEKQSPQEELA
+1362 LSQLEKQSPQEE
-1376 QGKSNSAPQ
+1376 
-1385 TEEPYTSEKMAVKQG
+1385 PYTSDKMAVKQG

-1414 RKTPEASKEDQR
+1414 RKVANESQVERQTNP
-1426 VNHSVTVETRL
+1426 SVTVETRL
-1437 EEPQELDTRQENA
+1437 DEPQEAPKAFQQDQIIVPAEE
-1450 TQTFPVEQELDGF
+1450 VEDF
-1463 SYQTAKAEELSAQ
+1463 SYSTATAEALSNQ
-1476 AIKAIRSY
+1476 AIKAIKSY
-1484 AANPEDLK
+1484 AASPEDLK

-1536 IGPDDVLGGAS
+1536 IGPDDVLGGTNV
-1547 FEYTNE
+1547 EYTND
-1553 RTGKTI
+1553 RTGKTRT
-1559 IIKNEGLSVRAGQ
+1559 IKNEGLSVRVGQ
-1572 KGHIKLFKPM
+1572 KGRIKLFKPM

-1606 KPKKKATAAEEEA
+1606 KPKKKATPAEEEA

-1698 VDMKSNVK
+1698 VDMMSNVK

>member
-111 PYEQPFVEGRSYL
+111 PYEQPFVEGRSYF

-154 IEPVIVFKTIDHKGK
+154 IEPVIVFKTIDHKGG

-187 HGYLKG
+187 HGYFKG

-230 RDQLENV
+230 KDQLENV

-248 IIGTNLARLESEM
+248 VIGTNLARLESEG

-285 NDGKHADV
+285 NNGKHADT

-301 QGGRNF
+301 QAGHNF
-307 IQSLEAKGIVV
+307 IQSLEDKGVV
-318 KAELPAEKDGFE
+318 VVADLPAEKDGFD

-359 KLERLEAIQNHMAN
+359 KLERL
-373 TTISPAAQS
+373 
-382 LIDEG
+382 
-387 NVTQWAKRPNIYFVK
+387 
-402 GLRKVALE
+402 
-410 LNSDGVFEQ
+410 
-419 SSNPRY
+419 
-425 LAKNDE
+425 
-431 DIARVQDLLAK
+431 
-442 QNNLL
+442 
-447 GEASPAEEETR
+447 
-458 LADIKRRMAAA
+458 
-469 DQGESG
+469 
-475 ETLSPEDEGWLVD
+475 
-488 NWDKLTF
+488 
-495 TVEPIKSVVYDVK
+495 
-508 ELPQEQANVIEP
+508 
-520 EEPLEEPMTYQAFTE
+520 
-535 ALEQSKQ
+535 
-542 SLTDKLQAG
+542 
-551 ELHVQLDDATY
+551 
-562 FYQLVRKTGWSHP
+562 
-575 MQQLSDKGIEALK
+575 
-588 PYREL
+588 
-593 FESITADTIDAYKT
+593 
-607 KGSPEQD
+607 
-614 RLYEVLKEVRKKA
+614 
-627 NFPSISTE
+627 
-635 FTAEM
+635 
-640 AISAYAVNG
+640 
-649 DMASL
+649 
-654 SPDTWAQRTTD
+654 
-665 PVGTLA
+665 
-671 TNISDVLEYP
+671 
-681 FNEVSN
+681 
-687 DAYRNALYLR
+687 
-697 KGLYDLLN
+697 
-705 DQEGNYTITPE
+705 
-716 TYQSLMD
+716 
-723 RGANITLRDDEQEE
+723 EQEE

-763 SESREIAALYKNGQV
+763 SESREIATLYENGQV

-1090 VLFKDTAQDGLVPSS
+1090 VLFKDTAKDGLVPSS

-1262 LPFQEGQII
+1262 LPFQKGQII

-1295 KVALETGEDYI
+1295 KVALETGEGYI

-1376 QGKSNSAPQ
+1376 QGKSNSDPQ

-1426 VNHSVTVETRL
+1426 VNHSVTVEARL

-1450 TQTFPVEQELDGF
+1450 PQTSPVEQELDGF

-1484 AANPEDLK
+1484 AANPEDIK

-1507 NTALIHEQWRGAN
+1507 NTALIHEQWRSAN

-1526 HWEALGKRMG
+1526 QWEALGKRMG
-1536 IGPDDVLGGAS
+1536 IGPDDVLGGTNV
-1547 FEYTNE
+1547 EYTND
-1553 RTGKTI
+1553 RTGKTRT
-1559 IIKNEGLSVRAGQ
+1559 IKNEGLSVRAGQ

-1619 IKQGRLEVKSFPKRD
+1619 IKQGRLEVKSFPKCD

-1654 LKPEKYPN
+1654 LKPEKCPK

-1698 VDMKSNVK
+1698 VDMMSNVK

-1844 PPKM
+1844 SPKM

>member
-154 IEPVIVFKTIDHKGK
+154 IEPVIVFKTIDHKGE

-182 ERYDK
+182 ERYDR
-187 HGYLKG
+187 HGYFKG
-193 IMRNSNGNNGLSV
+193 IMRNSNGDNGLSV
-206 DIGSP
+206 DIGRP
-211 ERLVFA
+211 ERLIFA

-230 RDQLENV
+230 KDQLENV

-248 IIGTNLARLESEM
+248 VIGTNLARLESEG

-285 NDGKHADV
+285 NNGKHADI

-301 QGGRNF
+301 QAGHNF
-307 IQSLEAKGIVV
+307 IQSLEDKGVV
-318 KAELPAEKDGFE
+318 VVADLPAEKDGFD

-359 KLERLEAIQNHMAN
+359 KLERL
-373 TTISPAAQS
+373 
-382 LIDEG
+382 
-387 NVTQWAKRPNIYFVK
+387 
-402 GLRKVALE
+402 
-410 LNSDGVFEQ
+410 
-419 SSNPRY
+419 
-425 LAKNDE
+425 
-431 DIARVQDLLAK
+431 
-442 QNNLL
+442 
-447 GEASPAEEETR
+447 
-458 LADIKRRMAAA
+458 
-469 DQGESG
+469 
-475 ETLSPEDEGWLVD
+475 
-488 NWDKLTF
+488 
-495 TVEPIKSVVYDVK
+495 
-508 ELPQEQANVIEP
+508 
-520 EEPLEEPMTYQAFTE
+520 
-535 ALEQSKQ
+535 
-542 SLTDKLQAG
+542 
-551 ELHVQLDDATY
+551 
-562 FYQLVRKTGWSHP
+562 
-575 MQQLSDKGIEALK
+575 
-588 PYREL
+588 
-593 FESITADTIDAYKT
+593 
-607 KGSPEQD
+607 
-614 RLYEVLKEVRKKA
+614 
-627 NFPSISTE
+627 
-635 FTAEM
+635 
-640 AISAYAVNG
+640 
-649 DMASL
+649 
-654 SPDTWAQRTTD
+654 
-665 PVGTLA
+665 
-671 TNISDVLEYP
+671 
-681 FNEVSN
+681 
-687 DAYRNALYLR
+687 
-697 KGLYDLLN
+697 
-705 DQEGNYTITPE
+705 
-716 TYQSLMD
+716 
-723 RGANITLRDDEQEE
+723 EQEE

-998 EVNFQEKNFA
+998 EVNFEEKNFA

-1029 GRGDY
+1029 GKGDY

-1090 VLFKDTAQDGLVPSS
+1090 VLFKDTAKDGLVPSS

-1262 LPFQEGQII
+1262 LPFQKGQII

-1295 KVALETGEDYI
+1295 KVALETGEGYI

-1376 QGKSNSAPQ
+1376 QGKSNSDPQ

-1450 TQTFPVEQELDGF
+1450 PQTFPVEQELDGF

-1526 HWEALGKRMG
+1526 QWEVLGKRMG
-1536 IGPDDVLGGAS
+1536 IGPDDVLGGTNV
-1547 FEYTNE
+1547 EYTND
-1553 RTGKTI
+1553 RTGKTKT
-1559 IIKNEGLSVRAGQ
+1559 IKNEGLSVRMGQ
-1572 KGHIKLFKPM
+1572 KGRIKLFKPM

-1654 LKPEKYPN
+1654 LKPEKCPK

-1698 VDMKSNVK
+1698 VDMMSNVK

-1844 PPKM
+1844 SPKM

>member
-135 DFFLDQNV
+135 DFFLDKNV

-154 IEPVIVFKTIDHKGK
+154 IEPVIVFKTIDHKGG

-187 HGYLKG
+187 HGYFKG

-230 RDQLENV
+230 KDQLENV
-237 RLVSMDGLKDG
+237 RLISMDGLKDG

-307 IQSLEAKGIVV
+307 IQSLEAKGVIV

-330 KQDWNDALKE
+330 KQDWNDVLKDTKTVDDHSE
-340 QKAAPKHPQD
+340 T
-350 NSRLAQAER
+350 
-359 KLERLEAIQNHMAN
+359 MA
-373 TTISPAAQS
+373 TIKQVSQS
-382 LIDEG
+382 I
-387 NVTQWAKRPNIYFVK
+387 
-402 GLRKVALE
+402 
-410 LNSDGVFEQ
+410 
-419 SSNPRY
+419 
-425 LAKNDE
+425 
-431 DIARVQDLLAK
+431 
-442 QNNLL
+442 
-447 GEASPAEEETR
+447 
-458 LADIKRRMAAA
+458 
-469 DQGESG
+469 
-475 ETLSPEDEGWLVD
+475 
-488 NWDKLTF
+488 
-495 TVEPIKSVVYDVK
+495 
-508 ELPQEQANVIEP
+508 
-520 EEPLEEPMTYQAFTE
+520 YQA
-535 ALEQSKQ
+535 
-542 SLTDKLQAG
+542 
-551 ELHVQLDDATY
+551 
-562 FYQLVRKTGWSHP
+562 
-575 MQQLSDKGIEALK
+575 I
-588 PYREL
+588 
-593 FESITADTIDAYKT
+593 
-607 KGSPEQD
+607 
-614 RLYEVLKEVRKKA
+614 
-627 NFPSISTE
+627 
-635 FTAEM
+635 
-640 AISAYAVNG
+640 
-649 DMASL
+649 
-654 SPDTWAQRTTD
+654 
-665 PVGTLA
+665 
-671 TNISDVLEYP
+671 
-681 FNEVSN
+681 
-687 DAYRNALYLR
+687 
-697 KGLYDLLN
+697 
-705 DQEGNYTITPE
+705 
-716 TYQSLMD
+716 MD
-723 RGANITLRDDEQEE
+723 RGANITLSDDKQEE
-737 SQEVAQ
+737 V
-743 NKVTSPE
+743 
-750 ITQEP
+750 QEP

-823 GSETATISEQ
+823 GSETAIISEQ

-861 KAPDQNQEPVGEEQS
+861 KAPDQNQGPV
-876 MSMDNAEQE
+876 A
-885 KKTPEITQEPS
+885 
-896 NAGEFHRTSDY
+896 
-907 LGEESPRTASQPV
+907 EESSMGL
-920 VDEPQPDFPV
+920 DN
-930 TAQLYFTTDRA
+930 LS
-941 RVSNIKPGYRV
+941 VSNEDTQKERTNFSKGSLQPEAEGSTAPVSESSDTFERSV
-952 ARAKDM
+952 TSR
-958 KDLNLFAPTL
+958 PTL
-968 QSTAQWYLQELAD
+968 SSHPLHFSITEDFKSNKIDSYHAIRPSELARLNRRADHLQKSAKFYYDELAD
-981 SKIHYVFKDA
+981 SKISYFTSNGDIV
-991 DGQFDKL
+991 Q
-998 EVNFQEKNFA
+998 V
-1008 HLAGISPVNRTMKET
+1008 S
-1023 LYDFAE
+1023 FAE
-1029 GRGDY
+1029 ENFMHLTGIKPIGEGQTPQKTLRDFVSGHGEFQ
-1034 PNIQVSKALRSKMKV
+1034 NIYLAPQNNAFK
-1049 LPLLPDIVDANSF
+1049 
-1062 VFNDLTNIEKLDNL
+1062 KLDVL
-1076 DLSKAIAPEDNDLL
+1076 QDIEVTLQTDTFYFDDLQDVDRYSGRFDSLLKADDSDLMLIFRDTDN
-1090 VLFKDTAQDGLVPSS
+1090 QGLVPVSVFKATDTLRS
-1105 LMRVQGEF
+1105 ELKETTKNEIIGIF
-1113 SQSLQEVERQTVL
+1113 
-1126 GVYRERDGKLEQ
+1126 RERDGQIEKIAINDQ
-1138 LSINEELSQN
+1138 LISDDGQEMFEILKNLSADN
-1148 DAQKMIDVVRNS
+1148 AHEV
-1160 LSVEKQKEITPEAFT
+1160 TPK
-1175 GVLDAAYN
+1175 
-1183 VGRVPLDQV
+1183 
-1192 PEEYRAAWE
+1192 
-1201 RFYELSDEVDGSLD
+1201 S
-1215 RVVAKADEIGLLK
+1215 
-1228 KDTDFYKDW
+1228 
-1237 SSDKTYLNNYHVRL
+1237 
-1251 QLAEDHEKGAQ
+1251 
-1262 LPFQEGQII
+1262 
-1271 DYREFVTALYQE
+1271 
-1283 NQALYDKIQDSA
+1283 
-1295 KVALETGEDYI
+1295 
-1306 PYTKTK
+1306 
-1312 FDVYAPGGR
+1312 
-1321 LIKDNVRYDV
+1321 
-1331 GDETQP
+1331 
-1337 VTRLMGLG
+1337 
-1345 ARVLDGWEDL
+1345 
-1355 DRIDQEV
+1355 
-1362 LSQLEKQSPQEELA
+1362 SQLD
-1376 QGKSNSAPQ
+1376 
-1385 TEEPYTSEKMAVKQG
+1385 EPYTSDKMAVKQG

-1426 VNHSVTVETRL
+1426 VNHSVTVEARL

-1450 TQTFPVEQELDGF
+1450 PQTSPVEQELDGF

-1526 HWEALGKRMG
+1526 QWEVLGKRMG
-1536 IGPDDVLGGAS
+1536 IGPDDVLGGTNI
-1547 FEYTNE
+1547 EYTND
-1553 RTGKTI
+1553 RTGKTRT
-1559 IIKNEGLSVRAGQ
+1559 IKNEGLSVRAGQ

-1687 YADCLGVSIEK
+1687 YADCLGVSVEK
-1698 VDMKSNVK
+1698 VDMTSNAK
-1706 GQFNKEDQSIQLNDQ
+1706 GQFNKQNQSIQLNNR

-1745 KDCYKEEVPKEVK
+1745 KDCYKEEVPKDIK

-1844 PPKM
+1844 SPKM

>member
-96 LQHNDAPQAFKNYLA
+96 LQRREAPQAFKNYLE
-111 PYEQPFVEGRSYL
+111 PYEQPFVEGRTYL
-124 KEVRGLSDETI
+124 KEVRDLSDETI

-143 ITQANAKIGDT
+143 ITQANAKIGDV
-154 IEPVIVFKTIDHKGK
+154 IEPVIVFKTIDHKDE

-182 ERYDK
+182 ERYDR
-187 HGYLKG
+187 HGYFKG
-193 IMRNSNGNNGLSV
+193 IMRNSNGDNGLSV
-206 DIGSP
+206 DIGRP
-211 ERLVFA
+211 ERLIFA

-230 RDQLENV
+230 KDQLENV

-248 IIGTNLARLESEM
+248 VIGTNLARLESEG

-285 NDGKHADV
+285 NNGKHADT

-301 QGGRNF
+301 QAGHNF
-307 IQSLEAKGIVV
+307 IQSLEDKGVV
-318 KAELPAEKDGFE
+318 VVADLPAEKDGFD

-359 KLERLEAIQNHMAN
+359 KLERL
-373 TTISPAAQS
+373 
-382 LIDEG
+382 
-387 NVTQWAKRPNIYFVK
+387 
-402 GLRKVALE
+402 
-410 LNSDGVFEQ
+410 
-419 SSNPRY
+419 
-425 LAKNDE
+425 
-431 DIARVQDLLAK
+431 
-442 QNNLL
+442 
-447 GEASPAEEETR
+447 
-458 LADIKRRMAAA
+458 
-469 DQGESG
+469 
-475 ETLSPEDEGWLVD
+475 
-488 NWDKLTF
+488 
-495 TVEPIKSVVYDVK
+495 
-508 ELPQEQANVIEP
+508 
-520 EEPLEEPMTYQAFTE
+520 
-535 ALEQSKQ
+535 
-542 SLTDKLQAG
+542 
-551 ELHVQLDDATY
+551 
-562 FYQLVRKTGWSHP
+562 
-575 MQQLSDKGIEALK
+575 
-588 PYREL
+588 
-593 FESITADTIDAYKT
+593 
-607 KGSPEQD
+607 
-614 RLYEVLKEVRKKA
+614 
-627 NFPSISTE
+627 
-635 FTAEM
+635 
-640 AISAYAVNG
+640 
-649 DMASL
+649 
-654 SPDTWAQRTTD
+654 
-665 PVGTLA
+665 
-671 TNISDVLEYP
+671 
-681 FNEVSN
+681 
-687 DAYRNALYLR
+687 
-697 KGLYDLLN
+697 
-705 DQEGNYTITPE
+705 
-716 TYQSLMD
+716 
-723 RGANITLRDDEQEE
+723 EQEE

-800 YDKTFFSLIDEQGQ
+800 YDKTYFSLIDEKGQ
-814 ELTRFRYDV
+814 ELVEFRYDL
-823 GSETATISEQ
+823 GSESETLSEQ
-833 VSSVLTQDY
+833 LSETLAPAYLELAQAIDQEASSQI
-842 LRLAEEADSRVTG
+842 EG
-855 RVGDTE
+855 TE
-861 KAPDQNQEPVGEEQS
+861 KAPDQNQGPV
-876 MSMDNAEQE
+876 A
-885 KKTPEITQEPS
+885 
-896 NAGEFHRTSDY
+896 
-907 LGEESPRTASQPV
+907 EESSMGL
-920 VDEPQPDFPV
+920 DN
-930 TAQLYFTTDRA
+930 LS
-941 RVSNIKPGYRV
+941 VSNEDTQKERTNFSKGSLQPEAEGSTAPVSESSDTFERSV
-952 ARAKDM
+952 TSR
-958 KDLNLFAPTL
+958 PTL
-968 QSTAQWYLQELAD
+968 SSHPLHFSITEDFKSNKIDSYHAIRPSELARLNRRADHLQKSAKFYYDELAD
-981 SKIHYVFKDA
+981 SKISYFTSNGDIV
-991 DGQFDKL
+991 Q
-998 EVNFQEKNFA
+998 V
-1008 HLAGISPVNRTMKET
+1008 S
-1023 LYDFAE
+1023 FAE
-1029 GRGDY
+1029 ENFMHLTGIKPIGEGQTPQKTLRDFVSGHGEFQ
-1034 PNIQVSKALRSKMKV
+1034 NIYLAPQNNAFK
-1049 LPLLPDIVDANSF
+1049 
-1062 VFNDLTNIEKLDNL
+1062 KLDVL
-1076 DLSKAIAPEDNDLL
+1076 QDIEVTLQTDTFYFDDLQDVDRYSGRFDSLLKADDSDLMLIFRDTDN
-1090 VLFKDTAQDGLVPSS
+1090 QGLVPVSVFKATDTLRS
-1105 LMRVQGEF
+1105 ELKETTKNEIIGIF
-1113 SQSLQEVERQTVL
+1113 
-1126 GVYRERDGKLEQ
+1126 RERDGQIEKIAINDQ
-1138 LSINEELSQN
+1138 LISDDGQEMFEILKNLSADN
-1148 DAQKMIDVVRNS
+1148 AHEV
-1160 LSVEKQKEITPEAFT
+1160 TPK
-1175 GVLDAAYN
+1175 
-1183 VGRVPLDQV
+1183 
-1192 PEEYRAAWE
+1192 
-1201 RFYELSDEVDGSLD
+1201 S
-1215 RVVAKADEIGLLK
+1215 
-1228 KDTDFYKDW
+1228 
-1237 SSDKTYLNNYHVRL
+1237 
-1251 QLAEDHEKGAQ
+1251 
-1262 LPFQEGQII
+1262 
-1271 DYREFVTALYQE
+1271 
-1283 NQALYDKIQDSA
+1283 
-1295 KVALETGEDYI
+1295 
-1306 PYTKTK
+1306 
-1312 FDVYAPGGR
+1312 
-1321 LIKDNVRYDV
+1321 
-1331 GDETQP
+1331 
-1337 VTRLMGLG
+1337 
-1345 ARVLDGWEDL
+1345 
-1355 DRIDQEV
+1355 
-1362 LSQLEKQSPQEELA
+1362 SQLD
-1376 QGKSNSAPQ
+1376 
-1385 TEEPYTSEKMAVKQG
+1385 EPYTSDKMAVKQG

-1426 VNHSVTVETRL
+1426 VNHSVTVEARL

-1450 TQTFPVEQELDGF
+1450 PQTSPVEQELDGF

-1484 AANPEDLK
+1484 AANPEDIK

-1507 NTALIHEQWRGAN
+1507 NTALIHEQWRSAN

-1526 HWEALGKRMG
+1526 QWKALGKRMG
-1536 IGPDDVLGGAS
+1536 IGPDDVLGGTNV
-1547 FEYTNE
+1547 EYTND
-1553 RTGKTI
+1553 RTGKTRT
-1559 IIKNEGLSVRAGQ
+1559 IKNEGLSVRAGQ

-1662 IMPNRHYDFDTDKV
+1662 IMPNRHYNFDTDKV

-1687 YADCLGVSIEK
+1687 YADCLGVSVEK
-1698 VDMKSNVK
+1698 VDMTSNAK
-1706 GQFNKEDQSIQLNDQ
+1706 GQFNKQNQSIQLNNR

-1745 KDCYKEEVPKEVK
+1745 KDCYKEEVPKDIK

>member
-154 IEPVIVFKTIDHKGK
+154 IEPVIVFKTIDHKGG

-187 HGYLKG
+187 HGYFKG

-230 RDQLENV
+230 KDQLENV

-248 IIGTNLARLESEM
+248 VIGTNLARLESEG

-285 NDGKHADV
+285 NNGKHADT

-301 QGGRNF
+301 QAGHNF
-307 IQSLEAKGIVV
+307 IQSLEDKGVV
-318 KAELPAEKDGFE
+318 VVADLPAEKDGFD

-359 KLERLEAIQNHMAN
+359 KL
-373 TTISPAAQS
+373 
-382 LIDEG
+382 
-387 NVTQWAKRPNIYFVK
+387 
-402 GLRKVALE
+402 
-410 LNSDGVFEQ
+410 
-419 SSNPRY
+419 
-425 LAKNDE
+425 
-431 DIARVQDLLAK
+431 
-442 QNNLL
+442 
-447 GEASPAEEETR
+447 
-458 LADIKRRMAAA
+458 
-469 DQGESG
+469 
-475 ETLSPEDEGWLVD
+475 
-488 NWDKLTF
+488 
-495 TVEPIKSVVYDVK
+495 
-508 ELPQEQANVIEP
+508 
-520 EEPLEEPMTYQAFTE
+520 EPLEEPMTYQAFTE

-607 KGSPEQD
+607 KGTPEQD

-793 LPVFGGG
+793 LCAFGGG
-800 YDKTFFSLIDEQGQ
+800 YDKTYFSLIDEKGQ
-814 ELTRFRYDV
+814 ELVEFRYDL
-823 GSETATISEQ
+823 GSESETLSEQ
-833 VSSVLTQDY
+833 LSEILAPAYLELAQAIDQEASSQI
-842 LRLAEEADSRVTG
+842 EG
-855 RVGDTE
+855 TE
-861 KAPDQNQEPVGEEQS
+861 KVPDQNQGPV
-876 MSMDNAEQE
+876 A
-885 KKTPEITQEPS
+885 
-896 NAGEFHRTSDY
+896 
-907 LGEESPRTASQPV
+907 EESSMGL
-920 VDEPQPDFPV
+920 DN
-930 TAQLYFTTDRA
+930 LS
-941 RVSNIKPGYRV
+941 VSNEDTQKERTNFSKGSLQPEAEGSTAPVSESSDTFERSV
-952 ARAKDM
+952 TSR
-958 KDLNLFAPTL
+958 PTL
-968 QSTAQWYLQELAD
+968 SSHPLHFSITEDFKSNKIDSYHAIRPSELARLNRRADHLQKSAKFYYDELAD
-981 SKIHYVFKDA
+981 SKISYFTSNGDIV
-991 DGQFDKL
+991 Q
-998 EVNFQEKNFA
+998 V
-1008 HLAGISPVNRTMKET
+1008 S
-1023 LYDFAE
+1023 FAE
-1029 GRGDY
+1029 ENFMHLTGIKPIGEGQTPQKTLRDFVSGHGEFQ
-1034 PNIQVSKALRSKMKV
+1034 NIYLAPQNNAFK
-1049 LPLLPDIVDANSF
+1049 
-1062 VFNDLTNIEKLDNL
+1062 KLDVL
-1076 DLSKAIAPEDNDLL
+1076 QDIEVTLQTDTFYFDDLQDVDRYSGRFDSLLKADDSDLMLIFRDTDN
-1090 VLFKDTAQDGLVPSS
+1090 QGLVPVSVFKATDTLRS
-1105 LMRVQGEF
+1105 ELKETTKNEIIGIF
-1113 SQSLQEVERQTVL
+1113 
-1126 GVYRERDGKLEQ
+1126 RERDGQIEKIAINDQ
-1138 LSINEELSQN
+1138 LISDDGQEMFEILKNLSADN
-1148 DAQKMIDVVRNS
+1148 AHEV
-1160 LSVEKQKEITPEAFT
+1160 TPK
-1175 GVLDAAYN
+1175 
-1183 VGRVPLDQV
+1183 
-1192 PEEYRAAWE
+1192 
-1201 RFYELSDEVDGSLD
+1201 S
-1215 RVVAKADEIGLLK
+1215 
-1228 KDTDFYKDW
+1228 
-1237 SSDKTYLNNYHVRL
+1237 
-1251 QLAEDHEKGAQ
+1251 
-1262 LPFQEGQII
+1262 
-1271 DYREFVTALYQE
+1271 
-1283 NQALYDKIQDSA
+1283 
-1295 KVALETGEDYI
+1295 
-1306 PYTKTK
+1306 
-1312 FDVYAPGGR
+1312 
-1321 LIKDNVRYDV
+1321 
-1331 GDETQP
+1331 
-1337 VTRLMGLG
+1337 
-1345 ARVLDGWEDL
+1345 
-1355 DRIDQEV
+1355 
-1362 LSQLEKQSPQEELA
+1362 SQLD
-1376 QGKSNSAPQ
+1376 
-1385 TEEPYTSEKMAVKQG
+1385 EPYTSDKMAVKQG

-1414 RKTPEASKEDQR
+1414 RKAANESQVERQTNP
-1426 VNHSVTVETRL
+1426 SVTVETRL
-1437 EEPQELDTRQENA
+1437 DEPQEAPEASQQDQIIVPAEE
-1450 TQTFPVEQELDGF
+1450 VEDF
-1463 SYQTAKAEELSAQ
+1463 SYSTATAEALSNQ
-1476 AIKAIRSY
+1476 AIKAIKSY
-1484 AANPEDLK
+1484 AASPEDLK

-1526 HWEALGKRMG
+1526 QWEALGKRMG
-1536 IGPDDVLGGAS
+1536 IGPDDVLGGTNV
-1547 FEYTNE
+1547 EYTND
-1553 RTGKTI
+1553 RTGKTRT
-1559 IIKNEGLSVRAGQ
+1559 IKNEGLSVRAGQ

-1687 YADCLGVSIEK
+1687 YADCLGISIEK
-1698 VDMKSNVK
+1698 VDMMSNVK

>member
-154 IEPVIVFKTIDHKGK
+154 IEPVIVFKTIDHKGG

-187 HGYLKG
+187 HGYFKG

-230 RDQLENV
+230 KDQLENV

-307 IQSLEAKGIVV
+307 IQSLEAKGVVV

-330 KQDWNDALKE
+330 KQDWNDVLKDTKTVDDHSE
-340 QKAAPKHPQD
+340 TMATIKQV
-350 NSRLAQAER
+350 SRS
-359 KLERLEAIQNHMAN
+359 I
-373 TTISPAAQS
+373 
-382 LIDEG
+382 
-387 NVTQWAKRPNIYFVK
+387 
-402 GLRKVALE
+402 
-410 LNSDGVFEQ
+410 
-419 SSNPRY
+419 
-425 LAKNDE
+425 
-431 DIARVQDLLAK
+431 
-442 QNNLL
+442 
-447 GEASPAEEETR
+447 
-458 LADIKRRMAAA
+458 
-469 DQGESG
+469 
-475 ETLSPEDEGWLVD
+475 
-488 NWDKLTF
+488 
-495 TVEPIKSVVYDVK
+495 
-508 ELPQEQANVIEP
+508 
-520 EEPLEEPMTYQAFTE
+520 YQA
-535 ALEQSKQ
+535 
-542 SLTDKLQAG
+542 
-551 ELHVQLDDATY
+551 
-562 FYQLVRKTGWSHP
+562 
-575 MQQLSDKGIEALK
+575 I
-588 PYREL
+588 
-593 FESITADTIDAYKT
+593 
-607 KGSPEQD
+607 
-614 RLYEVLKEVRKKA
+614 
-627 NFPSISTE
+627 
-635 FTAEM
+635 
-640 AISAYAVNG
+640 
-649 DMASL
+649 
-654 SPDTWAQRTTD
+654 
-665 PVGTLA
+665 
-671 TNISDVLEYP
+671 
-681 FNEVSN
+681 
-687 DAYRNALYLR
+687 
-697 KGLYDLLN
+697 
-705 DQEGNYTITPE
+705 
-716 TYQSLMD
+716 MD
-723 RGANITLRDDEQEE
+723 RGANITLSDDKQEE
-737 SQEVAQ
+737 V
-743 NKVTSPE
+743 
-750 ITQEP
+750 QEP

-1113 SQSLQEVERQTVL
+1113 SQSLQEVECQTVL

-1148 DAQKMIDVVRNS
+1148 DAQKMIDVVKNS
-1160 LSVEKQKEITPEAFT
+1160 LSVEKQKEITPEAF
-1175 GVLDAAYN
+1175 
-1183 VGRVPLDQV
+1183 
-1192 PEEYRAAWE
+1192 
-1201 RFYELSDEVDGSLD
+1201 
-1215 RVVAKADEIGLLK
+1215 
-1228 KDTDFYKDW
+1228 TDFYKDW

-1295 KVALETGEDYI
+1295 KVALETGEGYI

-1355 DRIDQEV
+1355 DRIDQKV

-1450 TQTFPVEQELDGF
+1450 PQTFPVEQELDGF
-1463 SYQTAKAEELSAQ
+1463 SYQAAKAEELSAQ

-1553 RTGKTI
+1553 RTGKTR

-1662 IMPNRHYDFDTDKV
+1662 IMPNRHYNFDTDKV

-1687 YADCLGVSIEK
+1687 YADCLGVSVEK
-1698 VDMKSNVK
+1698 VDMTSNAK
-1706 GQFNKEDQSIQLNDQ
+1706 GQFNKQNQSIQLNNR

-1745 KDCYKEEVPKEVK
+1745 KDCYKEEVPKDIK

>member
-23 EVAESLGMELVKSGA
+23 EVAESLGMELIKSGA
-38 EYRWKEHDSMVI
+38 SEYRWKEHDSMVI

-60 SQDKGGDTIELVRTI
+60 SKDKGGDTIELVRTI

-96 LQHNDAPQAFKNYLA
+96 LQRREAPQAFKNYLE
-111 PYEQPFVEGRSYL
+111 PYEQPFVEGRTYL
-124 KEVRGLSDETI
+124 KEVRDLSDETI

-143 ITQANAKIGDT
+143 ITQANAKIGDV
-154 IEPVIVFKTIDHKGK
+154 IEPVIVFKTIDHKGE

-182 ERYDK
+182 ERYDR
-187 HGYLKG
+187 HGYFKG
-193 IMRNSNGNNGLSV
+193 IMRNSNGDNGLSV
-206 DIGSP
+206 DIGRP
-211 ERLVFA
+211 ERLIFA

-230 RDQLENV
+230 KDQLENV

-248 IIGTNLARLESEM
+248 VIGTNLARLESEG

-267 DEDWDRDLL
+267 DENWDRDLL

-285 NDGKHADV
+285 NNGKHADT

-301 QGGRNF
+301 QAGHNF
-307 IQSLEAKGIVV
+307 IQSLEDKGVV
-318 KAELPAEKDGFE
+318 VVADLPAEKDGFD

-359 KLERLEAIQNHMAN
+359 KLERL
-373 TTISPAAQS
+373 
-382 LIDEG
+382 
-387 NVTQWAKRPNIYFVK
+387 
-402 GLRKVALE
+402 
-410 LNSDGVFEQ
+410 
-419 SSNPRY
+419 
-425 LAKNDE
+425 
-431 DIARVQDLLAK
+431 
-442 QNNLL
+442 
-447 GEASPAEEETR
+447 
-458 LADIKRRMAAA
+458 
-469 DQGESG
+469 
-475 ETLSPEDEGWLVD
+475 
-488 NWDKLTF
+488 
-495 TVEPIKSVVYDVK
+495 
-508 ELPQEQANVIEP
+508 
-520 EEPLEEPMTYQAFTE
+520 
-535 ALEQSKQ
+535 
-542 SLTDKLQAG
+542 
-551 ELHVQLDDATY
+551 
-562 FYQLVRKTGWSHP
+562 
-575 MQQLSDKGIEALK
+575 
-588 PYREL
+588 
-593 FESITADTIDAYKT
+593 
-607 KGSPEQD
+607 
-614 RLYEVLKEVRKKA
+614 
-627 NFPSISTE
+627 
-635 FTAEM
+635 
-640 AISAYAVNG
+640 
-649 DMASL
+649 
-654 SPDTWAQRTTD
+654 
-665 PVGTLA
+665 
-671 TNISDVLEYP
+671 
-681 FNEVSN
+681 
-687 DAYRNALYLR
+687 
-697 KGLYDLLN
+697 
-705 DQEGNYTITPE
+705 
-716 TYQSLMD
+716 
-723 RGANITLRDDEQEE
+723 EQEE

-1090 VLFKDTAQDGLVPSS
+1090 VLFKDTARDGLVPSS

-1201 RFYELSDEVDGSLD
+1201 RFYELSDEVGDSLD
-1215 RVVAKADEIGLLK
+1215 RVVARADELGLLK

-1237 SSDKTYLNNYHVRL
+1237 SSDKTYENNYHVRL

-1262 LPFQEGQII
+1262 LPFQEGQLI

-1283 NQALYDKIQDSA
+1283 NQAKIQKSVKD
-1295 KVALETGEDYI
+1295 ALETGEGYI

-1450 TQTFPVEQELDGF
+1450 PQTFPVEQELDGF

-1536 IGPDDVLGGAS
+1536 IGPDDVLGGTNV
-1547 FEYTNE
+1547 EYTND
-1553 RTGKTI
+1553 RTGKTRT
-1559 IIKNEGLSVRAGQ
+1559 IKNEGLSVRAGQ

-1662 IMPNRHYDFDTDKV
+1662 IIPNRHYDFDTDKV

-1698 VDMKSNVK
+1698 VDMMSNVK

-1745 KDCYKEEVPKEVK
+1745 KDCYKEEVPKDIK

-1799 LDQSMKRVHETTKK
+1799 LDWSMKRVHETTKK